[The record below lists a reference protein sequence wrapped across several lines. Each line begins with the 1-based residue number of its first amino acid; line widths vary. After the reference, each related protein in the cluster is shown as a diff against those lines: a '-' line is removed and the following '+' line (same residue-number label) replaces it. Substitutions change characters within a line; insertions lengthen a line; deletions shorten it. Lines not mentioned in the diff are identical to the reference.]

1 MKTRV
6 YELAKELNME
16 TKDLLD
22 KLQELNL
29 PPMTHL
35 SGVDEETA
43 NMVRD
48 LFLEE
53 DKIVVK
59 AKAKKKINKTEE
71 DIDAKFKKTN
81 KQKKSLKTE
90 EKKAEPKQSQASKS
104 SKESINTGTNKNKN
118 KQANKQANKEA
129 NKEAKNNNTSD
140 NKNNT
145 NKNKDNNKYNNNNNN
160 NNNKNYKNNKNKQK
174 ANKNDKPVEEA
185 KEEKQESKKQKDE
198 IVYISDPIIVKDLAE
213 KLGVAVNQLITK
225 LIMLGVMA
233 NQNQSIDF
241 DTASLMAEEFGV
253 KAELDVPQTEEEA
266 LELDFEDSED
276 SLVTRPPVVTV
287 MGHVDHGKTSLL
299 DAIRQSKV
307 QAGEAGGITQRIGA
321 YSINIKGKKIVFLDT
336 PGHEAFTQMRAR
348 GAQITDISV
357 IVVAADD
364 GIMPQTKEA
373 ISHSKAAGVP
383 IIVAINKIDKPEA
396 NIDRIYQELAD
407 NDLLPEKWGGSTI
420 TVEVSAKKRIN
431 IDELLEMIILVAEM
445 EDIKANPNRRAM
457 GTVIEAQLD
466 KGQGPTATVLVQKGT
481 LKKGDYVVS
490 GTSCGKI
497 RLMVDD
503 NGKGIMKATP
513 STPVKIMGL
522 SEVPEAGELFYAVE
536 SEKKARAIADMR
548 KEKQREEMITATQK
562 VSLDNLFDRIKE
574 GELKDLNIII
584 KADNK
589 GSIEAISSSLVKLS
603 NEEVKVSVI
612 HSGVGG
618 ISESDIMLASASN
631 AIIIGF
637 NVRPNNGAMSLAD
650 SENIEVKTYRVI
662 YDIIED
668 IKSAV
673 KGMLKPKTKEIVLG
687 RATVRATFRL
697 PSGQTIA
704 GIYVD
709 NGKITRNSSIRL
721 LRDDVVIHDGGISS
735 LKRFKDDAKEVASGY
750 EAGLGLDGYNDIKEG
765 DEMEAYTIEEIKA

>member
-16 TKDLLD
+16 TKELLD

-43 NMVRD
+43 NMIRD
-48 LFLEE
+48 LFIEE
-53 DKIVVK
+53 DKIAVK
-59 AKAKKKINKTEE
+59 EKPKKKIHKIKEESEIRDKKANKAKKDT
-71 DIDAKFKKTN
+71 
-81 KQKKSLKTE
+81 KTE
-90 EKKAEPKQSQASKS
+90 EKSEVK
-104 SKESINTGTNKNKN
+104 KEIRQETKPEDKKDSADNKHKNKNKEAKNLNKDNKEENISNKKNKKNKN
-118 KQANKQANKEA
+118 KQNKKAEEKVQEA
-129 NKEAKNNNTSD
+129 KEAK
-140 NKNNT
+140 
-145 NKNKDNNKYNNNNNN
+145 
-160 NNNKNYKNNKNKQK
+160 
-174 ANKNDKPVEEA
+174 V
-185 KEEKQESKKQKDE
+185 ESKKAKDE
-198 IVYISDPIIVKDLAE
+198 VVYITDPIVVKDLAE
-213 KLGVAVNQLITK
+213 KLGVGVNQLITK
-225 LIMLGVMA
+225 LIMLGLML

-241 DTASLMAEEFGV
+241 DTASLMADEFGV
-253 KAELDVPQTEEEA
+253 KVELEVPQSEEEA
-266 LELDFEDSED
+266 LELDFEDGED
-276 SLVTRPPVVTV
+276 TLITRPPVVTV

-299 DAIRQSKV
+299 DAIRQTKV

-321 YSINIKGKKIVFLDT
+321 YSINVKGKKVVFLDT

-383 IIVAINKIDKPEA
+383 IIVAINKIDRPEA
-396 NIDRIYQELAD
+396 NIERIYQELAD

-431 IDELLEMIILVAEM
+431 IDELLEMITLVAEM

-522 SEVPEAGELFYAVE
+522 SEVPEAGEFFYAVE
-536 SEKKARAIADMR
+536 SEKKARAIAEMR

-574 GELKDLNIII
+574 GELKDLNVII

-589 GSIEAISSSLVKLS
+589 GSIEAIASSLTKLS

-618 ISESDIMLASASN
+618 ISESDVMLASASN

-637 NVRPNNGAMSLAD
+637 NVRPNNGAMDLANAE
-650 SENIEVKTYRVI
+650 SIEVKTYRVI
-662 YDIIED
+662 YDIIDD
-668 IKSAV
+668 IKNAV
-673 KGMLKPKTKEIVLG
+673 KGMLKPKTKETVLG

-697 PSGQTIA
+697 PNGQSIA

-735 LKRFKDDAKEVASGY
+735 LKRFKDDAKEVATGY
-750 EAGLGLDGYNDIKEG
+750 EAGLGLENYNDIKEG
-765 DEMEAYTIEEIKA
+765 DEMEAYIIEEVKA

>member
-16 TKDLLD
+16 TKELLD

-53 DKIVVK
+53 DKVAVK
-59 AKAKKKINKTEE
+59 ERPKKKIRKAKEETESIDKNANKVKKS
-71 DIDAKFKKTN
+71 AKPEAKKTN
-81 KQKKSLKTE
+81 VKENTRE
-90 EKKAEPKQSQASKS
+90 EAK
-104 SKESINTGTNKNKN
+104 KESAENNNQAKKNKN
-118 KQANKQANKEA
+118 NKN
-129 NKEAKNNNTSD
+129 NKNNNNSNNN
-140 NKNNT
+140 NKNN
-145 NKNKDNNKYNNNNNN
+145 NNKNNNNNN
-160 NNNKNYKNNKNKQK
+160 NQANNKKGKKNRQNNKNDNKVQE
-174 ANKNDKPVEEA
+174 V
-185 KEEKQESKKQKDE
+185 KEEKQEAKKAKDE
-198 IVYISDPIIVKDLAE
+198 VVYIQDPIIVKDLAE
-213 KLGVAVNQLITK
+213 KLGVGVNELITK
-225 LIMLGVMA
+225 LIMLGLML
-233 NQNQSIDF
+233 NQNQSVDF
-241 DTASLMAEEFGV
+241 DTASLMADEFGV
-253 KAELDVPQTEEEA
+253 KVELEVPQSEEEA

-299 DAIRQSKV
+299 DAIRETKV

-321 YSINIKGKKIVFLDT
+321 YSINVKGKKVVFLDT

-383 IIVAINKIDKPEA
+383 IIVAINKIDRPEA
-396 NIDRIYQELAD
+396 NIERIYQELAD

-490 GTSCGKI
+490 GTACGKI

-503 NGKGIMKATP
+503 NGKGIMKASP

-522 SEVPEAGELFYAVE
+522 SEVPEAGEFFYAVE

-574 GELKDLNIII
+574 GELKDLNVII

-589 GSIEAISSSLVKLS
+589 GSIEAISSSLTKLS
-603 NEEVKVSVI
+603 NDEVKVSVI

-618 ISESDIMLASASN
+618 ISESDVMLASASN

-637 NVRPNNGAMSLAD
+637 NVRPNNGAMDLANAE
-650 SENIEVKTYRVI
+650 SIEVKTYRVI
-662 YDIIED
+662 YDIIDD
-668 IKSAV
+668 IKNAV
-673 KGMLKPKTKEIVLG
+673 KGMLKPKTKETVLG

-735 LKRFKDDAKEVASGY
+735 LKRFKDDAKEVATGY
-750 EAGLGLDGYNDIKEG
+750 EAGLGLDNYNDVKEG
-765 DEMEAYTIEEIKA
+765 DEMEAYIIEEIKA

>member
-16 TKDLLD
+16 TKELLD

-53 DKIVVK
+53 DKVAVK
-59 AKAKKKINKTEE
+59 ERPKKKIRKAKEDTESIDKNANKAKKN
-71 DIDAKFKKTN
+71 AKP
-81 KQKKSLKTE
+81 E
-90 EKKAEPKQSQASKS
+90 AKKATVKENTRKEAK
-104 SKESINTGTNKNKN
+104 KESAENNNQTRNKKNKN
-118 KQANKQANKEA
+118 NK
-129 NKEAKNNNTSD
+129 
-140 NKNNT
+140 
-145 NKNKDNNKYNNNNNN
+145 NNNNNN
-160 NNNKNYKNNKNKQK
+160 NNNQANNKKGKKNRQNNK
-174 ANKNDKPVEEA
+174 KNDNKVQEV
-185 KEEKQESKKQKDE
+185 KEEKQEAKKAKDE
-198 IVYISDPIIVKDLAE
+198 VVYIQDPIIVKDLAE
-213 KLGVAVNQLITK
+213 KLGVGVNELITK
-225 LIMLGVMA
+225 LIMLGLML
-233 NQNQSIDF
+233 NQNQSVDF
-241 DTASLMAEEFGV
+241 DTASLMADEFGV
-253 KAELDVPQTEEEA
+253 KVELEVPQSEEEA

-276 SLVTRPPVVTV
+276 TLVTRPPVVTV

-299 DAIRQSKV
+299 DAIRETKV

-321 YSINIKGKKIVFLDT
+321 YSINVKGKKVVFLDT

-383 IIVAINKIDKPEA
+383 IIVAINKIDRPEA
-396 NIDRIYQELAD
+396 NIERIYQELAD

-490 GTSCGKI
+490 GTACGKI

-503 NGKGIMKATP
+503 NGKGIMKAAP

-522 SEVPEAGELFYAVE
+522 SEVPEAGEFFYAVE

-589 GSIEAISSSLVKLS
+589 GSIEAISSSLTKLS
-603 NEEVKVSVI
+603 NDEVKVSVI

-618 ISESDIMLASASN
+618 ISESDVMLASASN

-637 NVRPNNGAMSLAD
+637 NVRPNNGAMDLANAE
-650 SENIEVKTYRVI
+650 SIEVKTYRVI
-662 YDIIED
+662 YDIIDD
-668 IKSAV
+668 IKNAV
-673 KGMLKPKTKEIVLG
+673 KGMLKPKTKETVLG

-735 LKRFKDDAKEVASGY
+735 LKRFKDDAKEVATGY
-750 EAGLGLDGYNDIKEG
+750 EAGLGLDNYNDVKEG
-765 DEMEAYTIEEIKA
+765 DEMEAYIIEEIKA

>member
-16 TKDLLD
+16 TKELLD

-53 DKIVVK
+53 DKVAVK
-59 AKAKKKINKTEE
+59 ERPKKKIRKAKEDTESIDKNANKAKKN
-71 DIDAKFKKTN
+71 AKP
-81 KQKKSLKTE
+81 E
-90 EKKAEPKQSQASKS
+90 AKKANVKEDRREEAK
-104 SKESINTGTNKNKN
+104 KESAENNNQARNKKNKN
-118 KQANKQANKEA
+118 NK
-129 NKEAKNNNTSD
+129 
-140 NKNNT
+140 
-145 NKNKDNNKYNNNNNN
+145 NNNNN
-160 NNNKNYKNNKNKQK
+160 NNNKNNNNNNNQANNKKGKKNRQNNNKAQE
-174 ANKNDKPVEEA
+174 V
-185 KEEKQESKKQKDE
+185 KEEKQEAKKAKDE
-198 IVYISDPIIVKDLAE
+198 VVYIQDPIIVKDLAE
-213 KLGVAVNQLITK
+213 KLGVGVNELITK
-225 LIMLGVMA
+225 LIMLGLML
-233 NQNQSIDF
+233 NQNQSVDF
-241 DTASLMAEEFGV
+241 DTASLMADEFGV
-253 KAELDVPQTEEEA
+253 KVELEVPQSEEEA

-276 SLVTRPPVVTV
+276 TLVTRPPVVTV

-299 DAIRQSKV
+299 DAIRETKV

-321 YSINIKGKKIVFLDT
+321 YSINVKGKKVVFLDT

-383 IIVAINKIDKPEA
+383 IIVAINKIDRPEA
-396 NIDRIYQELAD
+396 NIERIYQELAD

-431 IDELLEMIILVAEM
+431 IDELLEMITLVAEM

-490 GTSCGKI
+490 GTACGKI

-522 SEVPEAGELFYAVE
+522 SEVPEAGEFFYAVE

-589 GSIEAISSSLVKLS
+589 GSIEAISSSLTKLS
-603 NEEVKVSVI
+603 NDEVKVSVI

-618 ISESDIMLASASN
+618 ISESDVMLASASN

-637 NVRPNNGAMSLAD
+637 NVRPNNGAMDLANAE
-650 SENIEVKTYRVI
+650 SIEVKTYRVI
-662 YDIIED
+662 YDIIDD
-668 IKSAV
+668 IKNAV
-673 KGMLKPKTKEIVLG
+673 KGMLKPKTKETVLG

-735 LKRFKDDAKEVASGY
+735 LKRFKDDAKEVATGY
-750 EAGLGLDGYNDIKEG
+750 EAGLGLDNYNDVKEG
-765 DEMEAYTIEEIKA
+765 DEMEAYIIEEIKA

>member
-16 TKDLLD
+16 TKELLD

-43 NMVRD
+43 NMIRD
-48 LFLEE
+48 LFIEE
-53 DKIVVK
+53 DKIAVK
-59 AKAKKKINKTEE
+59 EKPKKKIHKIKEESETIDKKANKAKKS
-71 DIDAKFKKTN
+71 A
-81 KQKKSLKTE
+81 KTE
-90 EKKAEPKQSQASKS
+90 EKPELKKETKQETKHEDKKDSAD
-104 SKESINTGTNKNKN
+104 NKNKN
-118 KQANKQANKEA
+118 KHKNKEEKYINKG
-129 NKEAKNNNTSD
+129 NKEENQS
-140 NKNNT
+140 NK
-145 NKNKDNNKYNNNNNN
+145 KNKK
-160 NNNKNYKNNKNKQK
+160 NKNKQ
-174 ANKNDKPVEEA
+174 NKNNVEKAQEV
-185 KEEKQESKKQKDE
+185 KEEKVEAKKSKDE
-198 IVYISDPIIVKDLAE
+198 VVYITDPIVVKDLAE
-213 KLGVAVNQLITK
+213 KLGVGVNQLITK
-225 LIMLGVMA
+225 LIMLGLML

-241 DTASLMAEEFGV
+241 DTASLMADEFGV
-253 KAELDVPQTEEEA
+253 KLELEVPQSEEEA

-276 SLVTRPPVVTV
+276 TLVTRPPVVTV

-299 DAIRQSKV
+299 DAIRQTKV

-321 YSINIKGKKIVFLDT
+321 YSINVKGKKIVFLDT

-383 IIVAINKIDKPEA
+383 IIVAINKIDRPEA
-396 NIDRIYQELAD
+396 NIERIYQELAD

-431 IDELLEMIILVAEM
+431 IDELLEMITLVAEM

-522 SEVPEAGELFYAVE
+522 SEVPEAGEFFYAVE
-536 SEKKARAIADMR
+536 SEKKARAIAEMR

-574 GELKDLNIII
+574 GELKDLNVII

-589 GSIEAISSSLVKLS
+589 GSIEAIASSLTKLS

-618 ISESDIMLASASN
+618 ISESDVMLASASN

-637 NVRPNNGAMSLAD
+637 NVRPNNGAMDLANAE
-650 SENIEVKTYRVI
+650 SIEVKTYRVI
-662 YDIIED
+662 YDIIDD
-668 IKSAV
+668 IKNAV
-673 KGMLKPKTKEIVLG
+673 KGMLKPKTKETVLG

-697 PSGQTIA
+697 PNGQSIA

-735 LKRFKDDAKEVASGY
+735 LKRFKDDAKEVATGY
-750 EAGLGLDGYNDIKEG
+750 EAGLGLENYNDIKEG
-765 DEMEAYTIEEIKA
+765 DEMEAYIIEEVKA

>member
-16 TKDLLD
+16 TKELLD

-53 DKIVVK
+53 DKVAVK
-59 AKAKKKINKTEE
+59 ERPKKKIRKAKEDTESIDKNANKAKKN
-71 DIDAKFKKTN
+71 AKP
-81 KQKKSLKTE
+81 E
-90 EKKAEPKQSQASKS
+90 AKKANVKEDRREEAK
-104 SKESINTGTNKNKN
+104 KESAENNNQARNKKNKN
-118 KQANKQANKEA
+118 NK
-129 NKEAKNNNTSD
+129 
-140 NKNNT
+140 
-145 NKNKDNNKYNNNNNN
+145 NNNNNN
-160 NNNKNYKNNKNKQK
+160 NNNNNQANNKKGKKNRQNNK
-174 ANKNDKPVEEA
+174 KNDNKAQEV
-185 KEEKQESKKQKDE
+185 KEEKQEAKKAKDE
-198 IVYISDPIIVKDLAE
+198 VVYIQDPIIVKDLAE
-213 KLGVAVNQLITK
+213 KLGVGVNELITK
-225 LIMLGVMA
+225 LIMLGLML
-233 NQNQSIDF
+233 NQNQSVDF
-241 DTASLMAEEFGV
+241 DTASLMADEFGV
-253 KAELDVPQTEEEA
+253 KVELEVPQSEEEA

-276 SLVTRPPVVTV
+276 TLVTRPPVVTV

-299 DAIRQSKV
+299 DAIRETKV

-321 YSINIKGKKIVFLDT
+321 YSINVKGKKIVFLDT

-383 IIVAINKIDKPEA
+383 IIVAINKIDRPEA
-396 NIDRIYQELAD
+396 NIERIYQELAD

-490 GTSCGKI
+490 GTACGKI

-503 NGKGIMKATP
+503 NGKGIMKAAP

-522 SEVPEAGELFYAVE
+522 SEVPEAGEFFYAVE

-589 GSIEAISSSLVKLS
+589 GSIEAISSSLTKLS
-603 NEEVKVSVI
+603 NDEVKVSVI

-618 ISESDIMLASASN
+618 ISESDVMLASASN

-637 NVRPNNGAMSLAD
+637 NVRPNNGAMDLANAE
-650 SENIEVKTYRVI
+650 SIEVKTYRVI
-662 YDIIED
+662 YDIIDD
-668 IKSAV
+668 IKNAV
-673 KGMLKPKTKEIVLG
+673 KGMLKPKTKETVLG

-735 LKRFKDDAKEVASGY
+735 LKRFKDDAKEVATGY
-750 EAGLGLDGYNDIKEG
+750 EAGLGLDNYNDVKEG
-765 DEMEAYTIEEIKA
+765 DEMEAYIIEEIKA

>member
-16 TKDLLD
+16 TKELLD

-43 NMVRD
+43 NMVRV

-53 DKIVVK
+53 DKVAVK
-59 AKAKKKINKTEE
+59 ERPKKKIRKAKEDTESIDKNANKAKKN
-71 DIDAKFKKTN
+71 AKP
-81 KQKKSLKTE
+81 E
-90 EKKAEPKQSQASKS
+90 AKKANVKEDRREEAK
-104 SKESINTGTNKNKN
+104 KESAENNNQARNKKNKN
-118 KQANKQANKEA
+118 NK
-129 NKEAKNNNTSD
+129 
-140 NKNNT
+140 
-145 NKNKDNNKYNNNNNN
+145 NNNNN
-160 NNNKNYKNNKNKQK
+160 NNNKNNNNNNNQANNKKGKKNRQNNK
-174 ANKNDKPVEEA
+174 KNDNKAQEV
-185 KEEKQESKKQKDE
+185 KEEKQEAKKAKDE
-198 IVYISDPIIVKDLAE
+198 VVYIQDPIIVKDLAE
-213 KLGVAVNQLITK
+213 KLGVGVNELITK
-225 LIMLGVMA
+225 LIMLGLML
-233 NQNQSIDF
+233 NQNQSVDF
-241 DTASLMAEEFGV
+241 DTASLMADEFGV
-253 KAELDVPQTEEEA
+253 KVELEVPQSEEEA

-276 SLVTRPPVVTV
+276 TLVTRPPVVTV

-299 DAIRQSKV
+299 DAIRETKV

-321 YSINIKGKKIVFLDT
+321 YSINVKGKKVVFLDT

-383 IIVAINKIDKPEA
+383 IIVAINKIDRPEA
-396 NIDRIYQELAD
+396 NIERIYQELAD

-431 IDELLEMIILVAEM
+431 IDELLEMITLVAEM

-490 GTSCGKI
+490 GTACGKI

-503 NGKGIMKATP
+503 NGKGIMKAAP

-522 SEVPEAGELFYAVE
+522 SEVPEAGEFFYAVE

-589 GSIEAISSSLVKLS
+589 GSIEAISSSLTKLS
-603 NEEVKVSVI
+603 NDEVKVSVI

-618 ISESDIMLASASN
+618 ISESDVMLASASN

-637 NVRPNNGAMSLAD
+637 NVRPNNGAMDLANAE
-650 SENIEVKTYRVI
+650 SIEVKTYRVI
-662 YDIIED
+662 YDIIDD
-668 IKSAV
+668 IKNAV
-673 KGMLKPKTKEIVLG
+673 KGMLKPKTKETVLG

-735 LKRFKDDAKEVASGY
+735 LKRFKDDAKEVATGY
-750 EAGLGLDGYNDIKEG
+750 EAGLGLDNYNDVKEG
-765 DEMEAYTIEEIKA
+765 DEMEAYIIEEIKA

>member
-16 TKDLLD
+16 TKELLD

-53 DKIVVK
+53 DKVAVK
-59 AKAKKKINKTEE
+59 ERPKKKIRKAKEETESIDKNANKAKKN
-71 DIDAKFKKTN
+71 AKP
-81 KQKKSLKTE
+81 E
-90 EKKAEPKQSQASKS
+90 AKKANVKEDRREEAK
-104 SKESINTGTNKNKN
+104 KESAENNNQARNKKNKN
-118 KQANKQANKEA
+118 NK
-129 NKEAKNNNTSD
+129 
-140 NKNNT
+140 
-145 NKNKDNNKYNNNNNN
+145 NNNNNN
-160 NNNKNYKNNKNKQK
+160 NNNYNNQANNKKGKKNRQNNK
-174 ANKNDKPVEEA
+174 KNDNKPQEV
-185 KEEKQESKKQKDE
+185 KEEKQEAKKAKDE
-198 IVYISDPIIVKDLAE
+198 VVYIQDPIIVKDLAE
-213 KLGVAVNQLITK
+213 KLGVGVNELITK
-225 LIMLGVMA
+225 LIMLGLML
-233 NQNQSIDF
+233 NQNQSVDF
-241 DTASLMAEEFGV
+241 DTASLMADEFGV
-253 KAELDVPQTEEEA
+253 KVELEVPQSEEEA

-276 SLVTRPPVVTV
+276 TLVTRPPVVTV

-299 DAIRQSKV
+299 DAIRETKV

-321 YSINIKGKKIVFLDT
+321 YSINVKGKKVVFLDT

-383 IIVAINKIDKPEA
+383 IIVAINKIDRPEA
-396 NIDRIYQELAD
+396 NIERIYQELAD

-490 GTSCGKI
+490 GTACGKI

-503 NGKGIMKATP
+503 NGKGIMKASP

-522 SEVPEAGELFYAVE
+522 SEVPEAGEFFYAVE

-589 GSIEAISSSLVKLS
+589 GSIEAISSSLTKLS
-603 NEEVKVSVI
+603 NDEVKVSVI

-618 ISESDIMLASASN
+618 ISESDVMLASASN

-637 NVRPNNGAMSLAD
+637 NVRPNNGAMDLANAE
-650 SENIEVKTYRVI
+650 SIEVKTYRVI
-662 YDIIED
+662 YDIIDD
-668 IKSAV
+668 IKNAV
-673 KGMLKPKTKEIVLG
+673 KGMLKPKTKETVLG

-735 LKRFKDDAKEVASGY
+735 LKRFKDDAKEVATGY
-750 EAGLGLDGYNDIKEG
+750 EAGLGLDNYNDVKEG
-765 DEMEAYTIEEIKA
+765 DEMEAYIIEEIKA

>member
-16 TKDLLD
+16 TKELLD

-29 PPMTHL
+29 PPMTNL
-35 SGVDEETA
+35 SGIDEETA

-53 DKIVVK
+53 DKVAVK
-59 AKAKKKINKTEE
+59 ERPKKKIRKAKEDTESIDKKANKAKKS
-71 DIDAKFKKTN
+71 AKPEVKKTN
-81 KQKKSLKTE
+81 VKENTRE
-90 EKKAEPKQSQASKS
+90 EAK
-104 SKESINTGTNKNKN
+104 KESAENNNQAKKNKN
-118 KQANKQANKEA
+118 NKN
-129 NKEAKNNNTSD
+129 NKNNN
-140 NKNNT
+140 NK
-145 NKNKDNNKYNNNNNN
+145 NNNNNN
-160 NNNKNYKNNKNKQK
+160 QANNKKGKKNRQNNKNDNKVQE
-174 ANKNDKPVEEA
+174 V
-185 KEEKQESKKQKDE
+185 KEEKQEAKKAKDE
-198 IVYISDPIIVKDLAE
+198 VVYIQDPIIVKDLAE
-213 KLGVAVNQLITK
+213 KLGVGVNELITK
-225 LIMLGVMA
+225 LIMLGLML
-233 NQNQSIDF
+233 NQNQSVDF
-241 DTASLMAEEFGV
+241 DTASLMADEFGV
-253 KAELDVPQTEEEA
+253 KVELEVPQSEEEA

-299 DAIRQSKV
+299 DAIRETKV

-321 YSINIKGKKIVFLDT
+321 YSINVKGKKVVFLDT

-383 IIVAINKIDKPEA
+383 IIVAINKIDRPEA
-396 NIDRIYQELAD
+396 NIEKIYQELAD

-490 GTSCGKI
+490 GTACGKI

-503 NGKGIMKATP
+503 NGKGIMKASP

-522 SEVPEAGELFYAVE
+522 SEVPEAGEFFYAVE

-574 GELKDLNIII
+574 GELKDLNVII

-589 GSIEAISSSLVKLS
+589 GSIEAISSSLTKLS
-603 NEEVKVSVI
+603 NDEVKVSVI

-618 ISESDIMLASASN
+618 ISESDVMLASASN

-637 NVRPNNGAMSLAD
+637 NVRPNNGAMDLANAE
-650 SENIEVKTYRVI
+650 SIEVKTYRVI
-662 YDIIED
+662 YDIIDD
-668 IKSAV
+668 IKNAV
-673 KGMLKPKTKEIVLG
+673 KGMLKPKTKETVLG

-735 LKRFKDDAKEVASGY
+735 LKRFKDDAKEVATGY
-750 EAGLGLDGYNDIKEG
+750 EAGLGLDNYNDVKEG
-765 DEMEAYTIEEIKA
+765 DEMEAYIIEEIKA

>member
-16 TKDLLD
+16 TKELLD

-53 DKIVVK
+53 DKVAVK
-59 AKAKKKINKTEE
+59 ERPKKKIRKAKEDTESIDKNANKAKKN
-71 DIDAKFKKTN
+71 AKP
-81 KQKKSLKTE
+81 E
-90 EKKAEPKQSQASKS
+90 AKKANVKEDRREEAK
-104 SKESINTGTNKNKN
+104 KESAENNNQARNKKNKN
-118 KQANKQANKEA
+118 NK
-129 NKEAKNNNTSD
+129 
-140 NKNNT
+140 
-145 NKNKDNNKYNNNNNN
+145 NNNNNN
-160 NNNKNYKNNKNKQK
+160 NNNNNYNNQANNKKGKKNRQNNK
-174 ANKNDKPVEEA
+174 KNDNKAQEV
-185 KEEKQESKKQKDE
+185 KEEKQEAKKAKDE
-198 IVYISDPIIVKDLAE
+198 VVYIQDPIIVKDLAE
-213 KLGVAVNQLITK
+213 KLGVGVNELITK
-225 LIMLGVMA
+225 LIMLGLML
-233 NQNQSIDF
+233 NQNQSVDF
-241 DTASLMAEEFGV
+241 DTASLMADEFGV
-253 KAELDVPQTEEEA
+253 KVELEVPQSEEEA

-276 SLVTRPPVVTV
+276 TLVTRPPVVTV

-299 DAIRQSKV
+299 DAIRETKV

-321 YSINIKGKKIVFLDT
+321 YSINVKGKKVVFLDT

-383 IIVAINKIDKPEA
+383 IIVAINKIDRPEA
-396 NIDRIYQELAD
+396 NIERIYQELAD

-431 IDELLEMIILVAEM
+431 IDELLEMITLVAEM

-490 GTSCGKI
+490 GTACGKI

-503 NGKGIMKATP
+503 NGKGIMKAAP

-522 SEVPEAGELFYAVE
+522 SEVPEAGEFFYAVE

-589 GSIEAISSSLVKLS
+589 GSIEAISSSLTKLS
-603 NEEVKVSVI
+603 NDEVKVSVI

-618 ISESDIMLASASN
+618 ISESDVMLASASN

-637 NVRPNNGAMSLAD
+637 NVRPNNGAMDLANAE
-650 SENIEVKTYRVI
+650 SIEVKTYRVI
-662 YDIIED
+662 YDIIDD
-668 IKSAV
+668 IKNAV
-673 KGMLKPKTKEIVLG
+673 KGMLKPKTKETVLG

-735 LKRFKDDAKEVASGY
+735 LKRFKDDAKEVATGY
-750 EAGLGLDGYNDIKEG
+750 EAGLGLDNYNDVKEG
-765 DEMEAYTIEEIKA
+765 DEMEAYIIEEIKA

>member
-16 TKDLLD
+16 TKELLD

-53 DKIVVK
+53 DKVAVK
-59 AKAKKKINKTEE
+59 ERPKKKIRKAKEDTESIDKNANKAKKN
-71 DIDAKFKKTN
+71 AKP
-81 KQKKSLKTE
+81 E
-90 EKKAEPKQSQASKS
+90 AKKANVKEDRREEVK
-104 SKESINTGTNKNKN
+104 KESAENNNQARNKKNKN
-118 KQANKQANKEA
+118 NK
-129 NKEAKNNNTSD
+129 
-140 NKNNT
+140 
-145 NKNKDNNKYNNNNNN
+145 NNNNNN
-160 NNNKNYKNNKNKQK
+160 NNNNNYNNQANNKKGKKNRQNNK
-174 ANKNDKPVEEA
+174 KNDNKAQEV
-185 KEEKQESKKQKDE
+185 KEEKQEAKKAKDE
-198 IVYISDPIIVKDLAE
+198 VVYIQDPIIVKDLAE
-213 KLGVAVNQLITK
+213 KLGVGVNELITK
-225 LIMLGVMA
+225 LIMLGLML
-233 NQNQSIDF
+233 NQNQSVDF
-241 DTASLMAEEFGV
+241 DTASLMADEFGV
-253 KAELDVPQTEEEA
+253 KVELEVPQSEEEA

-276 SLVTRPPVVTV
+276 TLVTRPPVVTV

-299 DAIRQSKV
+299 DAIRETKV

-321 YSINIKGKKIVFLDT
+321 YSINVKGKKVVFLDT

-383 IIVAINKIDKPEA
+383 IIVAINKIDRPEA
-396 NIDRIYQELAD
+396 NIERIYQELAD

-431 IDELLEMIILVAEM
+431 IDELLEMITLVAEM

-490 GTSCGKI
+490 GTACGKI

-503 NGKGIMKATP
+503 NGKGIMKAAP

-522 SEVPEAGELFYAVE
+522 SEVPEAGEFFYAVE

-589 GSIEAISSSLVKLS
+589 GSIEAISSSLTKLS
-603 NEEVKVSVI
+603 NDEVKVSVI

-618 ISESDIMLASASN
+618 ISESDVMLASASN

-637 NVRPNNGAMSLAD
+637 NVRPNNGAMDLANAE
-650 SENIEVKTYRVI
+650 SIEVKTYRVI
-662 YDIIED
+662 YDIIDD
-668 IKSAV
+668 IKNAV
-673 KGMLKPKTKEIVLG
+673 KGMLKPKTKETVLG

-735 LKRFKDDAKEVASGY
+735 LKRFKDDAKEVATGY
-750 EAGLGLDGYNDIKEG
+750 EAGLGLDNYNDVKEG
-765 DEMEAYTIEEIKA
+765 DEMEAYIIEEIKA

>member
-16 TKDLLD
+16 TKELLD

-53 DKIVVK
+53 DKVEVK
-59 AKAKKKINKTEE
+59 ERPKKKIRKAKEDTESIDKNANKVKKN
-71 DIDAKFKKTN
+71 AKP
-81 KQKKSLKTE
+81 E
-90 EKKAEPKQSQASKS
+90 AKKATVKENTREEAK
-104 SKESINTGTNKNKN
+104 KESAENNNQARNKKNKN
-118 KQANKQANKEA
+118 NK
-129 NKEAKNNNTSD
+129 
-140 NKNNT
+140 
-145 NKNKDNNKYNNNNNN
+145 NNNNNN
-160 NNNKNYKNNKNKQK
+160 NNNNQANNKKGKKNRQNNK
-174 ANKNDKPVEEA
+174 KNDNKAQEV
-185 KEEKQESKKQKDE
+185 KEEKQEAKKAKDE
-198 IVYISDPIIVKDLAE
+198 VVYIQDPIIVKDLAE
-213 KLGVAVNQLITK
+213 KLGVGVNELITK
-225 LIMLGVMA
+225 LIMLGLML
-233 NQNQSIDF
+233 NQNQSVDF
-241 DTASLMAEEFGV
+241 DTASLMADEFGV
-253 KAELDVPQTEEEA
+253 KVELEVPQSEEEA

-276 SLVTRPPVVTV
+276 TLVTRPPVVTV

-299 DAIRQSKV
+299 DAIRETKV

-321 YSINIKGKKIVFLDT
+321 YSINVKGKKVVFLDT

-383 IIVAINKIDKPEA
+383 IIVAINKIDRPEA
-396 NIDRIYQELAD
+396 NIERIYQELAD

-431 IDELLEMIILVAEM
+431 IDELLEMITLVAEM

-490 GTSCGKI
+490 GTACGKI

-503 NGKGIMKATP
+503 NGKGIMKAAP

-522 SEVPEAGELFYAVE
+522 SEVPEAGEFFYAVE

-589 GSIEAISSSLVKLS
+589 GSIEAISSSLTKLS
-603 NEEVKVSVI
+603 NDEVKVSVI

-618 ISESDIMLASASN
+618 ISESDVMLASASN

-637 NVRPNNGAMSLAD
+637 NVRPNNGAMDLANAE
-650 SENIEVKTYRVI
+650 SIEVKTYRVI
-662 YDIIED
+662 YDIIDD
-668 IKSAV
+668 IKNAV
-673 KGMLKPKTKEIVLG
+673 KGMLKPKTKETVLG

-735 LKRFKDDAKEVASGY
+735 LKRFKDDAKEVATGY
-750 EAGLGLDGYNDIKEG
+750 EAGLGLDNYNDVKEG
-765 DEMEAYTIEEIKA
+765 DEMEAYIIEEIKA

>member
-16 TKDLLD
+16 TKELLD

-53 DKIVVK
+53 DKVAVK
-59 AKAKKKINKTEE
+59 ERPKKKIRKAKEDTESIDKNANKAKKS
-71 DIDAKFKKTN
+71 AKP
-81 KQKKSLKTE
+81 E
-90 EKKAEPKQSQASKS
+90 AKKATVKENTREEAK
-104 SKESINTGTNKNKN
+104 KESAENNNQARNKKNKN
-118 KQANKQANKEA
+118 NK
-129 NKEAKNNNTSD
+129 
-140 NKNNT
+140 
-145 NKNKDNNKYNNNNNN
+145 NNNNN
-160 NNNKNYKNNKNKQK
+160 NNNKNNNNNNNQANNKKGKKNRQNNNKAQE
-174 ANKNDKPVEEA
+174 V
-185 KEEKQESKKQKDE
+185 KEEKQEAKKAKDE
-198 IVYISDPIIVKDLAE
+198 VVYIQDPIIVKDLAE
-213 KLGVAVNQLITK
+213 KLGVGVNELITK
-225 LIMLGVMA
+225 LIMLGLML
-233 NQNQSIDF
+233 NQNQSVDF
-241 DTASLMAEEFGV
+241 DTASLMADEFGV
-253 KAELDVPQTEEEA
+253 KVELEVPQSEEEA

-276 SLVTRPPVVTV
+276 TLVTRPPVVTV

-299 DAIRQSKV
+299 DAIRETKV

-321 YSINIKGKKIVFLDT
+321 YSINVKGKKVVFLDT

-383 IIVAINKIDKPEA
+383 IIVAINKIDRPEA
-396 NIDRIYQELAD
+396 NIERIYQELAD

-431 IDELLEMIILVAEM
+431 IDELLEMITLVAEM

-490 GTSCGKI
+490 GTACGKI

-522 SEVPEAGELFYAVE
+522 SEVPEAGEFFYAVE

-589 GSIEAISSSLVKLS
+589 GSIEAISSSLTKLS
-603 NEEVKVSVI
+603 NDEVKVSVI

-618 ISESDIMLASASN
+618 ISESDVMLASASN

-637 NVRPNNGAMSLAD
+637 NVRPNNGAMDLANAE
-650 SENIEVKTYRVI
+650 SIEVKTYRVI
-662 YDIIED
+662 YDIIDD
-668 IKSAV
+668 IKNAV
-673 KGMLKPKTKEIVLG
+673 KGMLKPKTKETVLG

-735 LKRFKDDAKEVASGY
+735 LKRFKDDAKEVATGY
-750 EAGLGLDGYNDIKEG
+750 EAGLGLDNYNDVKEG
-765 DEMEAYTIEEIKA
+765 DEMEAYIIEEIKA

>member
-16 TKDLLD
+16 TKVLLD

-53 DKIVVK
+53 DKVAVK
-59 AKAKKKINKTEE
+59 ERPKKKIRKAKEDTESIDKNANKAKKN
-71 DIDAKFKKTN
+71 AKP
-81 KQKKSLKTE
+81 E
-90 EKKAEPKQSQASKS
+90 AKKANVKEDRREEVK
-104 SKESINTGTNKNKN
+104 KESAENNNQARNKKNKN
-118 KQANKQANKEA
+118 NK
-129 NKEAKNNNTSD
+129 
-140 NKNNT
+140 
-145 NKNKDNNKYNNNNNN
+145 NNNNNN
-160 NNNKNYKNNKNKQK
+160 NYNNQANNKKGKKNRQNNK
-174 ANKNDKPVEEA
+174 KNDNKAQEV
-185 KEEKQESKKQKDE
+185 KEEKQEAKKAKDE
-198 IVYISDPIIVKDLAE
+198 VVYIQDPIIVKDLAE
-213 KLGVAVNQLITK
+213 KLGVGVNELITK
-225 LIMLGVMA
+225 LIMLGLML
-233 NQNQSIDF
+233 NQNQSVDF
-241 DTASLMAEEFGV
+241 DTASLMADEFGV
-253 KAELDVPQTEEEA
+253 KVELEVPQSEEEA

-276 SLVTRPPVVTV
+276 TLVTRPPVVTV

-299 DAIRQSKV
+299 DAIRETKV

-321 YSINIKGKKIVFLDT
+321 YSINVKGKKVVFLDT

-383 IIVAINKIDKPEA
+383 IIVAINKIDRPEA
-396 NIDRIYQELAD
+396 NIERIYQELAD

-431 IDELLEMIILVAEM
+431 IDELLEMITLVAEM

-490 GTSCGKI
+490 GTACGKI

-503 NGKGIMKATP
+503 NGKGIMKAAP

-522 SEVPEAGELFYAVE
+522 SEVPEAGEFFYAVE

-589 GSIEAISSSLVKLS
+589 GSIEAISSSLTKLS
-603 NEEVKVSVI
+603 NDEVKVSVI

-618 ISESDIMLASASN
+618 ISESDVMLASASN

-637 NVRPNNGAMSLAD
+637 NVRPNNGAMDLANAE
-650 SENIEVKTYRVI
+650 SIEVKTYRVI
-662 YDIIED
+662 YDIIDD
-668 IKSAV
+668 IKNAV
-673 KGMLKPKTKEIVLG
+673 KGMLKPKTKETVLG

-735 LKRFKDDAKEVASGY
+735 LKRFKDDAKEVATGY
-750 EAGLGLDGYNDIKEG
+750 EAGLGLDNYNDVKEG
-765 DEMEAYTIEEIKA
+765 DEMEAYIIEEIKA

>member
-16 TKDLLD
+16 TKELLD

-53 DKIVVK
+53 DKVAVK
-59 AKAKKKINKTEE
+59 ERPKKKIRKAKEDTESIDKNANKAKKS
-71 DIDAKFKKTN
+71 AKPEVKKTN
-81 KQKKSLKTE
+81 VKEDRRE
-90 EKKAEPKQSQASKS
+90 EAK
-104 SKESINTGTNKNKN
+104 KESAENNNQARNKKNKN
-118 KQANKQANKEA
+118 NK
-129 NKEAKNNNTSD
+129 
-140 NKNNT
+140 
-145 NKNKDNNKYNNNNNN
+145 NNNNNN
-160 NNNKNYKNNKNKQK
+160 NNNYNNQANNKKGKKNRQNNK
-174 ANKNDKPVEEA
+174 KNDNKAQEV
-185 KEEKQESKKQKDE
+185 KEEKQEAKKAKDE
-198 IVYISDPIIVKDLAE
+198 VVYIQDPIIVKDLAE
-213 KLGVAVNQLITK
+213 KLGVGVNELITK
-225 LIMLGVMA
+225 LIMLGLML
-233 NQNQSIDF
+233 NQNQSVDF
-241 DTASLMAEEFGV
+241 DTASLMADEFGV
-253 KAELDVPQTEEEA
+253 KVELEVPQSEEEA

-276 SLVTRPPVVTV
+276 TLVTRPPVVTV

-299 DAIRQSKV
+299 DAIRETKV

-321 YSINIKGKKIVFLDT
+321 YSINVKGKKVVFLDT

-383 IIVAINKIDKPEA
+383 IIVAINKIDRPEA
-396 NIDRIYQELAD
+396 NIERIYQELAD

-431 IDELLEMIILVAEM
+431 IDELLEMITLVAEM

-490 GTSCGKI
+490 GTACGKI

-503 NGKGIMKATP
+503 NGKGIMKAAP

-522 SEVPEAGELFYAVE
+522 SEVPEAGEFFYAVE

-589 GSIEAISSSLVKLS
+589 GSIEAISSSLTKLS
-603 NEEVKVSVI
+603 NDEVKVSVI

-618 ISESDIMLASASN
+618 ISESDVMLASASN

-637 NVRPNNGAMSLAD
+637 NVRPNNGAMDLANAE
-650 SENIEVKTYRVI
+650 SIEVKTYRVI
-662 YDIIED
+662 YDIIDD
-668 IKSAV
+668 IKNAV
-673 KGMLKPKTKEIVLG
+673 KGMLKPKTKETVLG

-721 LRDDVVIHDGGISS
+721 LRDDMVIHDGGISS
-735 LKRFKDDAKEVASGY
+735 LKRFKDDAKEVATGY
-750 EAGLGLDGYNDIKEG
+750 EAGLGLDNYNDVKEG
-765 DEMEAYTIEEIKA
+765 DEMEAYIIEEIKA

>member
-16 TKDLLD
+16 TKELLD

-53 DKIVVK
+53 DKVEVK
-59 AKAKKKINKTEE
+59 ERPKKKIRKAKEDTESLDKNANKAKKS
-71 DIDAKFKKTN
+71 AKP
-81 KQKKSLKTE
+81 E
-90 EKKAEPKQSQASKS
+90 AKKATVKENTREEAK
-104 SKESINTGTNKNKN
+104 KESTENNNQARKNKN
-118 KQANKQANKEA
+118 
-129 NKEAKNNNTSD
+129 
-140 NKNNT
+140 NKNN
-145 NKNKDNNKYNNNNNN
+145 KNNNNNN
-160 NNNKNYKNNKNKQK
+160 SNNNNKNNNNKNSNNNQANNKKGKKNRQN
-174 ANKNDKPVEEA
+174 NKNDNKAQEV
-185 KEEKQESKKQKDE
+185 KEEKQEAKKAKDE
-198 IVYISDPIIVKDLAE
+198 VVYIQDPIIVKDLAE
-213 KLGVAVNQLITK
+213 KLGVGVNELITK
-225 LIMLGVMA
+225 LIMLGLML
-233 NQNQSIDF
+233 NQNQSVDF
-241 DTASLMAEEFGV
+241 DTASLMADEFGV
-253 KAELDVPQTEEEA
+253 KVELEVPQSEEEA

-276 SLVTRPPVVTV
+276 TLVTRPPVVTV

-299 DAIRQSKV
+299 DAIRETKV

-321 YSINIKGKKIVFLDT
+321 YSINVKGKKIVFLDT

-383 IIVAINKIDKPEA
+383 IIVAINKIDRPEA
-396 NIDRIYQELAD
+396 NIERIYQELAD

-431 IDELLEMIILVAEM
+431 IDELLEMIILVSEM

-490 GTSCGKI
+490 GTACGKI

-503 NGKGIMKATP
+503 NGKGIMKASP

-522 SEVPEAGELFYAVE
+522 SEVPEAGEFFYAVE

-589 GSIEAISSSLVKLS
+589 GSIEAISSSLTKLS
-603 NEEVKVSVI
+603 NDEVKVSVI

-618 ISESDIMLASASN
+618 ISESDVMLASASN

-637 NVRPNNGAMSLAD
+637 NVRPNNGAMDLANAE
-650 SENIEVKTYRVI
+650 SIEVKTYRVI
-662 YDIIED
+662 YDIIDD
-668 IKSAV
+668 IKNAV
-673 KGMLKPKTKEIVLG
+673 KGMLKPKTKETVLG

-735 LKRFKDDAKEVASGY
+735 LKRFKDDAKEVATGY
-750 EAGLGLDGYNDIKEG
+750 EAGLGLDNYNDVKEG
-765 DEMEAYTIEEIKA
+765 DEMEAYIIEEIKA

>member
-16 TKDLLD
+16 TKELLD

-43 NMVRD
+43 NMIRD
-48 LFLEE
+48 LFIEE
-53 DKIVVK
+53 DKIAVK
-59 AKAKKKINKTEE
+59 EKPKKKIHKIKEESETIDKKASDKKANKANKGAKTEANKPELKKETKQETKHE
-71 DIDAKFKKTN
+71 DKKD
-81 KQKKSLKTE
+81 S
-90 EKKAEPKQSQASKS
+90 AD
-104 SKESINTGTNKNKN
+104 NKNKN
-118 KQANKQANKEA
+118 KHKNKEEKYINKG
-129 NKEAKNNNTSD
+129 NKEENQS
-140 NKNNT
+140 NK
-145 NKNKDNNKYNNNNNN
+145 KNKK
-160 NNNKNYKNNKNKQK
+160 NKNKQ
-174 ANKNDKPVEEA
+174 NKNNEEKA
-185 KEEKQESKKQKDE
+185 QEVKEEKVEAKKAKDE
-198 IVYISDPIIVKDLAE
+198 VVYITDPIVVKDLAE
-213 KLGVAVNQLITK
+213 KLGVGVNQLITK
-225 LIMLGVMA
+225 LIMLGLML

-241 DTASLMAEEFGV
+241 DTASLMADEFGV
-253 KAELDVPQTEEEA
+253 KVELEVPQSEEEA
-266 LELDFEDSED
+266 LELDFEDGED
-276 SLVTRPPVVTV
+276 TLITRPPVVTV

-299 DAIRQSKV
+299 DAIRQTKV

-321 YSINIKGKKIVFLDT
+321 YSINVKGKKVVFLDT

-383 IIVAINKIDKPEA
+383 IIVAINKIDRPEA
-396 NIDRIYQELAD
+396 NIEKIYQELAD

-431 IDELLEMIILVAEM
+431 IDELLEMITLVAEM

-522 SEVPEAGELFYAVE
+522 SEVPEAGEFFYAVE
-536 SEKKARAIADMR
+536 SEKKARAIAEMR

-574 GELKDLNIII
+574 GELKDLNVII

-589 GSIEAISSSLVKLS
+589 GSIEAIASSLTKLS

-618 ISESDIMLASASN
+618 ISESDVMLASASN

-637 NVRPNNGAMSLAD
+637 NVRPNNGAMDLANAE
-650 SENIEVKTYRVI
+650 SIEVKTYRVI
-662 YDIIED
+662 YDIIDD
-668 IKSAV
+668 IKNAV
-673 KGMLKPKTKEIVLG
+673 KGMLKPKTKETVLG

-697 PSGQTIA
+697 PNGQSIA

-735 LKRFKDDAKEVASGY
+735 LKRFKDDAKEVATGY
-750 EAGLGLDGYNDIKEG
+750 EAGLGLENYNDIKEG
-765 DEMEAYTIEEIKA
+765 DEMEAYIIEEVKA

>member
-16 TKDLLD
+16 TKELLD

-43 NMVRD
+43 NMIRD
-48 LFLEE
+48 LFIEE
-53 DKIVVK
+53 DKIAVK
-59 AKAKKKINKTEE
+59 EKPKKKIHKIKEE
-71 DIDAKFKKTN
+71 SETIDKKASDKKANKTN
-81 KQKKSLKTE
+81 KGAKTE
-90 EKKAEPKQSQASKS
+90 ANKPELKKETKQETKHEDKKDSAD
-104 SKESINTGTNKNKN
+104 NKNKN
-118 KQANKQANKEA
+118 KHKNKEEKYINKG
-129 NKEAKNNNTSD
+129 NKEENQ
-140 NKNNT
+140 T
-145 NKNKDNNKYNNNNNN
+145 NKKNK
-160 NNNKNYKNNKNKQK
+160 KNKNNKNKQ
-174 ANKNDKPVEEA
+174 NKNNEEKA
-185 KEEKQESKKQKDE
+185 QEVKEEKVEAKKAKDE
-198 IVYISDPIIVKDLAE
+198 LVYITDPIVVKDLAE
-213 KLGVAVNQLITK
+213 KLGVGVNQLITK
-225 LIMLGVMA
+225 LIMLGLML

-241 DTASLMAEEFGV
+241 DTASLMADEFGV
-253 KAELDVPQTEEEA
+253 KVELEVPQSEEEA

-276 SLVTRPPVVTV
+276 TLVTRPPVVTV

-299 DAIRQSKV
+299 DAIRQTKV

-321 YSINIKGKKIVFLDT
+321 YSINVKGKKIVFLDT

-383 IIVAINKIDKPEA
+383 IIVAINKIDRPEA
-396 NIDRIYQELAD
+396 NIERIYQELAD

-522 SEVPEAGELFYAVE
+522 SEVPEAGEFFYAVE
-536 SEKKARAIADMR
+536 SEKKARAIAEMR

-574 GELKDLNIII
+574 GELKDLNVII

-589 GSIEAISSSLVKLS
+589 GSIEAIASSLTKLS

-618 ISESDIMLASASN
+618 ISESDVMLASASN

-637 NVRPNNGAMSLAD
+637 NVRPNNGAMDLANAE
-650 SENIEVKTYRVI
+650 SIEVKTYRVI
-662 YDIIED
+662 YDIIDD
-668 IKSAV
+668 IKNAV
-673 KGMLKPKTKEIVLG
+673 KGMLKPKTKETVLG

-697 PSGQTIA
+697 PNGQSIA

-735 LKRFKDDAKEVASGY
+735 LKRFKDDAKEVATGY
-750 EAGLGLDGYNDIKEG
+750 EAGLGLENYNDIKEG
-765 DEMEAYTIEEIKA
+765 DEMEAYIIEEVKA

>member
-16 TKDLLD
+16 TKELLD

-43 NMVRD
+43 NMIRD
-48 LFLEE
+48 LFIEE
-53 DKIVVK
+53 DKIAVK
-59 AKAKKKINKTEE
+59 EKPKKKIHKIKEESEIIDKKANKAKKSAKTE
-71 DIDAKFKKTN
+71 AKKPE
-81 KQKKSLKTE
+81 L
-90 EKKAEPKQSQASKS
+90 KKAEAKKEEAKKPEAKRHEIKKETKQEAK
-104 SKESINTGTNKNKN
+104 KESTENKNKN
-118 KQANKQANKEA
+118 KNK
-129 NKEAKNNNTSD
+129 D
-140 NKNNT
+140 NKNNNRQANT
-145 NKNKDNNKYNNNNNN
+145 GNK
-160 NNNKNYKNNKNKQK
+160 KN
-174 ANKNDKPVEEA
+174 ANKNTSKQNKKNDNKAQEV
-185 KEEKQESKKQKDE
+185 KEEKVEAKKAKDE
-198 IVYISDPIIVKDLAE
+198 VVYITDPIVVKDLAE
-213 KLGVAVNQLITK
+213 KLGVGVNQLITK
-225 LIMLGVMA
+225 LIMLGLML

-241 DTASLMAEEFGV
+241 DTASLMADEFGV
-253 KAELDVPQTEEEA
+253 KVELEVPQSEEEA

-276 SLVTRPPVVTV
+276 TLVTRPPVVTV

-299 DAIRQSKV
+299 DAIRQTKV

-321 YSINIKGKKIVFLDT
+321 YSINVKGKKVVFLDT

-383 IIVAINKIDKPEA
+383 IIVAINKIDRPEA
-396 NIDRIYQELAD
+396 NIERIYQELAD

-431 IDELLEMIILVAEM
+431 IDELLEMITLVAEM

-522 SEVPEAGELFYAVE
+522 SEVPEAGEFFYAVE
-536 SEKKARAIADMR
+536 SEKKARAIAEMR

-589 GSIEAISSSLVKLS
+589 GSIEAIASSLTKLS

-618 ISESDIMLASASN
+618 ISESDVMLASASN

-637 NVRPNNGAMSLAD
+637 NVRPNNGAMDLANAE
-650 SENIEVKTYRVI
+650 SIEVKTYRVI
-662 YDIIED
+662 YDIIDD
-668 IKSAV
+668 IKNAV
-673 KGMLKPKTKEIVLG
+673 KGMLKPKTKETVLG

-697 PSGQTIA
+697 PNGQSIA

-709 NGKITRNSSIRL
+709 NGKITRNSNIRL

-735 LKRFKDDAKEVASGY
+735 LKRFKDDAKEVATGY
-750 EAGLGLDGYNDIKEG
+750 EAGLGLENYNDIKEG
-765 DEMEAYTIEEIKA
+765 DEMEAYIIEEVKA

>member
-16 TKDLLD
+16 TKELLD

-53 DKIVVK
+53 DKVAVK
-59 AKAKKKINKTEE
+59 ERPKKKIRKAKEDTESIDKNANKAKKS
-71 DIDAKFKKTN
+71 AKPEVKKTN
-81 KQKKSLKTE
+81 VKEDRRE
-90 EKKAEPKQSQASKS
+90 EAK
-104 SKESINTGTNKNKN
+104 KESAENNNQARNKKNKN
-118 KQANKQANKEA
+118 NK
-129 NKEAKNNNTSD
+129 
-140 NKNNT
+140 
-145 NKNKDNNKYNNNNNN
+145 NNNNNN
-160 NNNKNYKNNKNKQK
+160 NNNNNQANNKKGKKNRQNNK
-174 ANKNDKPVEEA
+174 KNDNKAQEV
-185 KEEKQESKKQKDE
+185 KEEKQEAKKAKDE
-198 IVYISDPIIVKDLAE
+198 VVYIQDPIIVKDLAE
-213 KLGVAVNQLITK
+213 KLGVGVNELITK
-225 LIMLGVMA
+225 LIMLGLML
-233 NQNQSIDF
+233 NQNQSVDF
-241 DTASLMAEEFGV
+241 DTASLMADEFGV
-253 KAELDVPQTEEEA
+253 KVELEVPQSEEEA

-276 SLVTRPPVVTV
+276 TLVTRPPVVTV

-299 DAIRQSKV
+299 DAIRETKV

-321 YSINIKGKKIVFLDT
+321 YSINVKGKKVVFLDT

-383 IIVAINKIDKPEA
+383 IIVAINKIDRPEA
-396 NIDRIYQELAD
+396 NIERIYQELAD

-490 GTSCGKI
+490 GTACGKI

-503 NGKGIMKATP
+503 NGKGIMKAAP

-522 SEVPEAGELFYAVE
+522 SEVPEAGEFFYAVE

-589 GSIEAISSSLVKLS
+589 GSIEAISSSLTKLS
-603 NEEVKVSVI
+603 NDEVKVSVI

-618 ISESDIMLASASN
+618 ISESDVMLASASN

-637 NVRPNNGAMSLAD
+637 NVRPNNGAMDLANAE
-650 SENIEVKTYRVI
+650 SIEVKTYRVI
-662 YDIIED
+662 YDIIDD
-668 IKSAV
+668 IKNAV
-673 KGMLKPKTKEIVLG
+673 KGMLKPKTKETVLG

-735 LKRFKDDAKEVASGY
+735 LKRFKDDAKEVATGY
-750 EAGLGLDGYNDIKEG
+750 EAGLGLDNYNDVKEG
-765 DEMEAYTIEEIKA
+765 DEMEAYIIEEIKA

>member
-16 TKDLLD
+16 TKELLN

-53 DKIVVK
+53 DKVAVK
-59 AKAKKKINKTEE
+59 ERPKKKIRKAKEDTESIDKNANKAKKN
-71 DIDAKFKKTN
+71 AKP
-81 KQKKSLKTE
+81 E
-90 EKKAEPKQSQASKS
+90 AKKANVKEDRREEAK
-104 SKESINTGTNKNKN
+104 KESTENNNQARNKKNKN
-118 KQANKQANKEA
+118 
-129 NKEAKNNNTSD
+129 
-140 NKNNT
+140 NKNN
-145 NKNKDNNKYNNNNNN
+145 KNNNNNN
-160 NNNKNYKNNKNKQK
+160 NNNNNQANNKKGKKNRQNNK
-174 ANKNDKPVEEA
+174 KNDNKAQEV
-185 KEEKQESKKQKDE
+185 KEEKQEAKKAKDE
-198 IVYISDPIIVKDLAE
+198 VVYIQDPIIVKDLAE
-213 KLGVAVNQLITK
+213 KLGVGVNELITK
-225 LIMLGVMA
+225 LIMLGLML
-233 NQNQSIDF
+233 NQNQSVDF
-241 DTASLMAEEFGV
+241 DTASLMADEFGV
-253 KAELDVPQTEEEA
+253 KVELEVPQSEEEA

-276 SLVTRPPVVTV
+276 TLVTRPPVVTV

-299 DAIRQSKV
+299 DAIRETKV

-321 YSINIKGKKIVFLDT
+321 YSINVKGKKVVFLDT

-383 IIVAINKIDKPEA
+383 IIVAINKIDRPEA
-396 NIDRIYQELAD
+396 NIERIYQELAD

-431 IDELLEMIILVAEM
+431 IDELLEMITLVAEM

-490 GTSCGKI
+490 GTACGKI

-503 NGKGIMKATP
+503 NGKGIMKAAP

-522 SEVPEAGELFYAVE
+522 SEVPEAGEFFYAVE

-589 GSIEAISSSLVKLS
+589 GSIEAISSSLTKLS
-603 NEEVKVSVI
+603 NDEVKVSVI

-618 ISESDIMLASASN
+618 ISESDVMLASASN

-637 NVRPNNGAMSLAD
+637 NVRPNNGAMDLANAE
-650 SENIEVKTYRVI
+650 SIEVKTYRVI
-662 YDIIED
+662 YDIIDD
-668 IKSAV
+668 IKNAV
-673 KGMLKPKTKEIVLG
+673 KGMLKPKTKETVLG

-735 LKRFKDDAKEVASGY
+735 LKRFKDDAKEVATGY
-750 EAGLGLDGYNDIKEG
+750 EAGLGLDNYNDVKEG
-765 DEMEAYTIEEIKA
+765 DEMEAYIIEEIKA

>member
-1 MKTRV
+1 
-6 YELAKELNME
+6 
-16 TKDLLD
+16 
-22 KLQELNL
+22 
-29 PPMTHL
+29 MTHL

-43 NMVRD
+43 NMIRD
-48 LFLEE
+48 LFIEE
-53 DKIVVK
+53 DKIAVK
-59 AKAKKKINKTEE
+59 EKPKKKIHKIKEESETIDKKANKAKKSAKTES
-71 DIDAKFKKTN
+71 KKPE
-81 KQKKSLKTE
+81 L
-90 EKKAEPKQSQASKS
+90 KKAEAKKEEAKKQEAKRHEIKKETKPELKKAEAK
-104 SKESINTGTNKNKN
+104 KESAENKNKN
-118 KQANKQANKEA
+118 KDNRNNNRQANAGNNKNANK
-129 NKEAKNNNTSD
+129 
-140 NKNNT
+140 NT
-145 NKNKDNNKYNNNNNN
+145 NKQNK
-160 NNNKNYKNNKNKQK
+160 
-174 ANKNDKPVEEA
+174 KNDNKAQEV
-185 KEEKQESKKQKDE
+185 KEEKVEAKKAKDE
-198 IVYISDPIIVKDLAE
+198 VVYITDPIVVKDLAE
-213 KLGVAVNQLITK
+213 KLGVGVNQLITK
-225 LIMLGVMA
+225 LIMLGLML

-241 DTASLMAEEFGV
+241 DTASLMADEFGV
-253 KAELDVPQTEEEA
+253 KVELEVPQSEEEA

-276 SLVTRPPVVTV
+276 TLVTRPPVVTV

-299 DAIRQSKV
+299 DAIRQTKV

-321 YSINIKGKKIVFLDT
+321 YSINVKGKKIVFLDT

-383 IIVAINKIDKPEA
+383 IIVAINKIDRPEA
-396 NIDRIYQELAD
+396 NIERIYQELAD

-522 SEVPEAGELFYAVE
+522 SEVPEAGEFFYAVE
-536 SEKKARAIADMR
+536 SEKKARAIAEMR

-574 GELKDLNIII
+574 GELKDLNVII

-589 GSIEAISSSLVKLS
+589 GSIEAIASSLTKLS

-618 ISESDIMLASASN
+618 ISESDVMLASASN

-637 NVRPNNGAMSLAD
+637 NVRPNNGAMGLANAE
-650 SENIEVKTYRVI
+650 SIEVKTYRVI
-662 YDIIED
+662 YDIIDD
-668 IKSAV
+668 IKNAV
-673 KGMLKPKTKEIVLG
+673 KGMLKPKTKETVLG

-697 PSGQTIA
+697 PNGQSIA

-735 LKRFKDDAKEVASGY
+735 LKRFKDDAKEVATGY
-750 EAGLGLDGYNDIKEG
+750 EAGLGLENYNDIKEG
-765 DEMEAYTIEEIKA
+765 DEMEAYIIEEVKA

>member
-16 TKDLLD
+16 TKELLD

-53 DKIVVK
+53 DKVEVK
-59 AKAKKKINKTEE
+59 ERPKKKIRKAKEDTESIDKNANKVKKN
-71 DIDAKFKKTN
+71 AKPEAKKTTVKEN
-81 KQKKSLKTE
+81 TRE
-90 EKKAEPKQSQASKS
+90 EAK
-104 SKESINTGTNKNKN
+104 KESAENNNQARNKK
-118 KQANKQANKEA
+118 K
-129 NKEAKNNNTSD
+129 KNN
-140 NKNNT
+140 K
-145 NKNKDNNKYNNNNNN
+145 NNNNNN
-160 NNNKNYKNNKNKQK
+160 NNNNYNNQANNKKGKKNRQNNK
-174 ANKNDKPVEEA
+174 KNDNKAQEV
-185 KEEKQESKKQKDE
+185 KEEKQETKKAKDE
-198 IVYISDPIIVKDLAE
+198 VVYIQDPIIVKDLAE
-213 KLGVAVNQLITK
+213 KLGVGVNELITK
-225 LIMLGVMA
+225 LIMLGLML
-233 NQNQSIDF
+233 NQNQSVDF
-241 DTASLMAEEFGV
+241 DTASLMADEFGV
-253 KAELDVPQTEEEA
+253 KVELEVPQSEEEA

-276 SLVTRPPVVTV
+276 TLVTRPPVVTV

-299 DAIRQSKV
+299 DAIRETKV

-321 YSINIKGKKIVFLDT
+321 YSINVKGKKVVFLDT

-383 IIVAINKIDKPEA
+383 IIVAINKIDRPEA
-396 NIDRIYQELAD
+396 NIERIYQELAD

-431 IDELLEMIILVAEM
+431 IDELLEMITLVAEM

-490 GTSCGKI
+490 GTACGKI

-503 NGKGIMKATP
+503 NGKGIMKASP

-522 SEVPEAGELFYAVE
+522 SEVPEAGEFFYAVE

-589 GSIEAISSSLVKLS
+589 GSIEAISSSLTKLS
-603 NEEVKVSVI
+603 NDEVKVSVI

-618 ISESDIMLASASN
+618 ISESDVMLASASN

-637 NVRPNNGAMSLAD
+637 NVRPNNGAMDLANAE
-650 SENIEVKTYRVI
+650 SIEVKTYRVI
-662 YDIIED
+662 YDIIDD
-668 IKSAV
+668 IKNAV
-673 KGMLKPKTKEIVLG
+673 KGMLKPKTKETVLG

-735 LKRFKDDAKEVASGY
+735 LKRFKDDAKEVATGY
-750 EAGLGLDGYNDIKEG
+750 EAGLGLDNYNDVKEG
-765 DEMEAYTIEEIKA
+765 DEMEAYIIEEIKA

>member
-16 TKDLLD
+16 TKELLD

-53 DKIVVK
+53 DKVAVK
-59 AKAKKKINKTEE
+59 ERPKKKIRKAKEDTESIDKNANKAKKS
-71 DIDAKFKKTN
+71 AKPEVKKTN
-81 KQKKSLKTE
+81 VKEDRRE
-90 EKKAEPKQSQASKS
+90 EAK
-104 SKESINTGTNKNKN
+104 KESAENNNQARNKKNKN
-118 KQANKQANKEA
+118 NK
-129 NKEAKNNNTSD
+129 
-140 NKNNT
+140 
-145 NKNKDNNKYNNNNNN
+145 NNNNNN
-160 NNNKNYKNNKNKQK
+160 NNNNYNNQANNKKGKKNRQNNK
-174 ANKNDKPVEEA
+174 KNDNKAQEV
-185 KEEKQESKKQKDE
+185 KEEKQEAKKAKDE
-198 IVYISDPIIVKDLAE
+198 VVYIQDPIIVKDLAE
-213 KLGVAVNQLITK
+213 KLGVGVNELITK
-225 LIMLGVMA
+225 LIMLGLML
-233 NQNQSIDF
+233 NQNQSVDF
-241 DTASLMAEEFGV
+241 DTASLMADEFGV
-253 KAELDVPQTEEEA
+253 KVELEVPQSEEEA

-276 SLVTRPPVVTV
+276 TLVTRPPVVTV

-299 DAIRQSKV
+299 DAIRETKV

-321 YSINIKGKKIVFLDT
+321 YSINVKGKKVVFLDT

-383 IIVAINKIDKPEA
+383 IIVAINKIDRPEA
-396 NIDRIYQELAD
+396 NIERIYQELAD

-490 GTSCGKI
+490 GTACGKI

-503 NGKGIMKATP
+503 NGKGIMKAAP

-522 SEVPEAGELFYAVE
+522 SEVPEAGEFFYAVE

-589 GSIEAISSSLVKLS
+589 GSIEAISSSLTKLS
-603 NEEVKVSVI
+603 NDEVKVSVI

-618 ISESDIMLASASN
+618 ISESDVMLASASN

-637 NVRPNNGAMSLAD
+637 NVRPNNGAMDLANAE
-650 SENIEVKTYRVI
+650 SIEVKTYRVI
-662 YDIIED
+662 YDIIDD
-668 IKSAV
+668 IKNAV
-673 KGMLKPKTKEIVLG
+673 KGMLKPKTKETVLG

-735 LKRFKDDAKEVASGY
+735 LKRFKDDAKEVATGY
-750 EAGLGLDGYNDIKEG
+750 EAGLGLDNYNDVKEG
-765 DEMEAYTIEEIKA
+765 DEMEAYIIEEIKA

>member
-16 TKDLLD
+16 TKELLD

-53 DKIVVK
+53 DKVAVK
-59 AKAKKKINKTEE
+59 ERPKKKIRKAKEDTESIDKNANKAKKN
-71 DIDAKFKKTN
+71 AKP
-81 KQKKSLKTE
+81 E
-90 EKKAEPKQSQASKS
+90 AKKANVKEDRREEAK
-104 SKESINTGTNKNKN
+104 KESAENNNQARNKKNKN
-118 KQANKQANKEA
+118 NK
-129 NKEAKNNNTSD
+129 
-140 NKNNT
+140 
-145 NKNKDNNKYNNNNNN
+145 NNNNNN
-160 NNNKNYKNNKNKQK
+160 NNNNQANNKKGKKNRQNNK
-174 ANKNDKPVEEA
+174 KNDNKAQEV
-185 KEEKQESKKQKDE
+185 KEEKQEAKKAKDE
-198 IVYISDPIIVKDLAE
+198 VVYIQDPIIVKDLAE
-213 KLGVAVNQLITK
+213 KLGVGVNELITK
-225 LIMLGVMA
+225 LIMLGLML
-233 NQNQSIDF
+233 NQNQSVDF
-241 DTASLMAEEFGV
+241 DTASLMADEFGV
-253 KAELDVPQTEEEA
+253 KVELEVPQSEEEA

-276 SLVTRPPVVTV
+276 TLVTRPPVVTV

-299 DAIRQSKV
+299 DAIRETKV

-321 YSINIKGKKIVFLDT
+321 YSINVKGKKVVFLDT

-383 IIVAINKIDKPEA
+383 IIVAINKIDRPEA
-396 NIDRIYQELAD
+396 NIERIYQELAD

-431 IDELLEMIILVAEM
+431 IDELLEMITLVAEM

-490 GTSCGKI
+490 GTACGKI

-503 NGKGIMKATP
+503 NGKGIMKAAP

-522 SEVPEAGELFYAVE
+522 SEVPEAGEFFYAVE

-589 GSIEAISSSLVKLS
+589 GSIEAISSSLTKLS
-603 NEEVKVSVI
+603 NDEVKVSVI

-618 ISESDIMLASASN
+618 ISESDVMLASASN

-637 NVRPNNGAMSLAD
+637 NVRPNNGAMDLANAE
-650 SENIEVKTYRVI
+650 SIEVKTYRVI
-662 YDIIED
+662 YDIIDD
-668 IKSAV
+668 IKNAV
-673 KGMLKPKTKEIVLG
+673 KGMLKPKTKETVLG

-735 LKRFKDDAKEVASGY
+735 LKRFKDDAKEVATGY
-750 EAGLGLDGYNDIKEG
+750 EAGLGLDNYNDVKEG
-765 DEMEAYTIEEIKA
+765 DEMEAYIIEEIKA

>member
-16 TKDLLD
+16 TKELLD

-53 DKIVVK
+53 DKVAVK
-59 AKAKKKINKTEE
+59 ERPKKKIRKAKEDTESIDKNANKAKKN
-71 DIDAKFKKTN
+71 AKP
-81 KQKKSLKTE
+81 E
-90 EKKAEPKQSQASKS
+90 AKKANVKEDRREGAK
-104 SKESINTGTNKNKN
+104 KESAENNNQARNKKNKN
-118 KQANKQANKEA
+118 NK
-129 NKEAKNNNTSD
+129 
-140 NKNNT
+140 
-145 NKNKDNNKYNNNNNN
+145 NNNNNN
-160 NNNKNYKNNKNKQK
+160 QANNKKGKKNRQNNK
-174 ANKNDKPVEEA
+174 KNDNKVQEV
-185 KEEKQESKKQKDE
+185 KEEKQEAKKAKDE
-198 IVYISDPIIVKDLAE
+198 VVYIQDPIIVKDLAE
-213 KLGVAVNQLITK
+213 KLGVGVNELITK
-225 LIMLGVMA
+225 LIMLGLML
-233 NQNQSIDF
+233 NQNQSVDF
-241 DTASLMAEEFGV
+241 DTASLMADEFGV
-253 KAELDVPQTEEEA
+253 KVELEVPQSEEEA

-276 SLVTRPPVVTV
+276 TLVTRPPVVTV

-299 DAIRQSKV
+299 DAIRETKV

-321 YSINIKGKKIVFLDT
+321 YSINVKGKKVVFLDT

-383 IIVAINKIDKPEA
+383 IIVAINKIDRPEA
-396 NIDRIYQELAD
+396 NIERIYQELAD

-431 IDELLEMIILVAEM
+431 IDELLEMITLVAEM

-490 GTSCGKI
+490 GTACGKI

-503 NGKGIMKATP
+503 NGKGIMKAAP

-522 SEVPEAGELFYAVE
+522 SEVPEAGEFFYAVE

-589 GSIEAISSSLVKLS
+589 GSIEAISSSLTKLS
-603 NEEVKVSVI
+603 NDEVKVSVI

-618 ISESDIMLASASN
+618 ISESDVMLASASN

-637 NVRPNNGAMSLAD
+637 NVRPNNGAMDLANAE
-650 SENIEVKTYRVI
+650 SIEVKTYRVI
-662 YDIIED
+662 YDIIDD
-668 IKSAV
+668 IKNAV
-673 KGMLKPKTKEIVLG
+673 KGMLKPKTKETVLG

-735 LKRFKDDAKEVASGY
+735 LKRFKDDAKEVATGY
-750 EAGLGLDGYNDIKEG
+750 EAGLGLDNYNDVKEG
-765 DEMEAYTIEEIKA
+765 DEMEAYIIEEIKA

>member
-16 TKDLLD
+16 TKELLN

-53 DKIVVK
+53 DKVAVK
-59 AKAKKKINKTEE
+59 ERPKKKIRKAKEDTESIDKNANKAKKNAKPEAKKANVKEDRREEAKKESTENNNQ
-71 DIDAKFKKTN
+71 ARN
-81 KQKKSLKTE
+81 KQ
-90 EKKAEPKQSQASKS
+90 
-104 SKESINTGTNKNKN
+104 
-118 KQANKQANKEA
+118 
-129 NKEAKNNNTSD
+129 
-140 NKNNT
+140 NKNN
-145 NKNKDNNKYNNNNNN
+145 KNNKNNNNNN
-160 NNNKNYKNNKNKQK
+160 NNNNNQANNKKGKKNRQNNK
-174 ANKNDKPVEEA
+174 KNDNKAQEV
-185 KEEKQESKKQKDE
+185 KEEKQEAKKAKDE
-198 IVYISDPIIVKDLAE
+198 VVYIQDPIIVKDLAE
-213 KLGVAVNQLITK
+213 KLGVGVNELITK
-225 LIMLGVMA
+225 LIMLGLML
-233 NQNQSIDF
+233 NQNQSVDF
-241 DTASLMAEEFGV
+241 DTASLMADEFGV
-253 KAELDVPQTEEEA
+253 KVELEVPQSEEEA

-276 SLVTRPPVVTV
+276 TLVTRPPVVTV

-299 DAIRQSKV
+299 DAIRETKV

-321 YSINIKGKKIVFLDT
+321 YSINVKGKKVVFLDT

-383 IIVAINKIDKPEA
+383 IIVAINKIDRPEA
-396 NIDRIYQELAD
+396 NIERIYQELAD

-431 IDELLEMIILVAEM
+431 IDELLEMITLVAEM

-490 GTSCGKI
+490 GTACGKI

-503 NGKGIMKATP
+503 NGKGIMKAAP

-522 SEVPEAGELFYAVE
+522 SEVPEAGEFFYAVE

-589 GSIEAISSSLVKLS
+589 GSIEAISSSLTKLS
-603 NEEVKVSVI
+603 NDEVKVSVI

-618 ISESDIMLASASN
+618 ISESDVMLASASN

-637 NVRPNNGAMSLAD
+637 NVRPNNGAMDLANAE
-650 SENIEVKTYRVI
+650 SIEVKTYRVI
-662 YDIIED
+662 YDIIDD
-668 IKSAV
+668 IKNAV
-673 KGMLKPKTKEIVLG
+673 KGMLKPKTKETVLG

-735 LKRFKDDAKEVASGY
+735 LKRFKDDAKEVATGY
-750 EAGLGLDGYNDIKEG
+750 EAGLGLDNYNDVKEG
-765 DEMEAYTIEEIKA
+765 DEMEAYIIEEIKA

>member
-16 TKDLLD
+16 TKELLD

-48 LFLEE
+48 IFLEE
-53 DKIVVK
+53 DKVAVK
-59 AKAKKKINKTEE
+59 ERPKKKIRKAKEETESIDKNANK
-71 DIDAKFKKTN
+71 AKINAKP
-81 KQKKSLKTE
+81 E
-90 EKKAEPKQSQASKS
+90 AKKANVKEDRREEAK
-104 SKESINTGTNKNKN
+104 KESAENNNQARNKKNKN
-118 KQANKQANKEA
+118 
-129 NKEAKNNNTSD
+129 
-140 NKNNT
+140 NKNN
-145 NKNKDNNKYNNNNNN
+145 KNNNNNN
-160 NNNKNYKNNKNKQK
+160 NNNQANNKKGKKNRQNNK
-174 ANKNDKPVEEA
+174 KNDNKAQEV
-185 KEEKQESKKQKDE
+185 KEEKQEAKKAKDE
-198 IVYISDPIIVKDLAE
+198 VVYIQDPIIVKDLAE
-213 KLGVAVNQLITK
+213 KLGVGVNELITK
-225 LIMLGVMA
+225 LIMLGLML
-233 NQNQSIDF
+233 NQNQSVDF
-241 DTASLMAEEFGV
+241 DTASLMADEFGV
-253 KAELDVPQTEEEA
+253 KVELEVPQSEEEA

-276 SLVTRPPVVTV
+276 TLVTRPPVVTV

-299 DAIRQSKV
+299 DAIRETKV

-321 YSINIKGKKIVFLDT
+321 YRINVKGKKVVFLDT

-383 IIVAINKIDKPEA
+383 IIVAINKIDRPEA
-396 NIDRIYQELAD
+396 NIERIYQELAD

-490 GTSCGKI
+490 GTACGKI

-522 SEVPEAGELFYAVE
+522 SEVPEAGEFFYAVE

-589 GSIEAISSSLVKLS
+589 GSIEAISSSLTKLS
-603 NEEVKVSVI
+603 NDEVKVSVI

-618 ISESDIMLASASN
+618 ISESDVMLASASN

-637 NVRPNNGAMSLAD
+637 NVRPNNGAMDLANAE
-650 SENIEVKTYRVI
+650 SIEVKTYRVI
-662 YDIIED
+662 YDIIDD
-668 IKSAV
+668 IKNAV
-673 KGMLKPKTKEIVLG
+673 KGMLKPKTKETVLG

-735 LKRFKDDAKEVASGY
+735 LKRFKDDAKEVATGY
-750 EAGLGLDGYNDIKEG
+750 EAGLGLDNYNDVKEG
-765 DEMEAYTIEEIKA
+765 DEMEAYIIEEIKA

>member
-16 TKDLLD
+16 TKELLD

-53 DKIVVK
+53 DKVAVK
-59 AKAKKKINKTEE
+59 ERPKKKIRKAKEDTESIDKNANKAKKN
-71 DIDAKFKKTN
+71 AKP
-81 KQKKSLKTE
+81 E
-90 EKKAEPKQSQASKS
+90 AKKANVKEDRREEVK
-104 SKESINTGTNKNKN
+104 KESAENNNQARNKKNKN
-118 KQANKQANKEA
+118 NK
-129 NKEAKNNNTSD
+129 
-140 NKNNT
+140 
-145 NKNKDNNKYNNNNNN
+145 NNNNNN
-160 NNNKNYKNNKNKQK
+160 NNNYNNQANNKKGKKNRQNNK
-174 ANKNDKPVEEA
+174 KNDNKAQEV
-185 KEEKQESKKQKDE
+185 KEEKQEAKKAKDE
-198 IVYISDPIIVKDLAE
+198 VVYIQDPIIVKDLAE
-213 KLGVAVNQLITK
+213 KLGVGVNELITK
-225 LIMLGVMA
+225 LIMLGLML
-233 NQNQSIDF
+233 NQNQSVDF
-241 DTASLMAEEFGV
+241 DTASLMADEFGV
-253 KAELDVPQTEEEA
+253 KVELEVPQSEEEA

-276 SLVTRPPVVTV
+276 TLVTRPPVVTV

-299 DAIRQSKV
+299 DAIRETKV

-321 YSINIKGKKIVFLDT
+321 YSINVKGKKVVFLDT

-383 IIVAINKIDKPEA
+383 IIVAINKIDRPEA
-396 NIDRIYQELAD
+396 NIERIYQELAD

-431 IDELLEMIILVAEM
+431 IDELLEMITLVAEM

-490 GTSCGKI
+490 GTACGKI

-503 NGKGIMKATP
+503 NGKGIMKAAP

-522 SEVPEAGELFYAVE
+522 SEVPEAGEFFYAVE

-589 GSIEAISSSLVKLS
+589 GSIEAISSSLTKLS
-603 NEEVKVSVI
+603 NDEVKVSVI

-618 ISESDIMLASASN
+618 ISESDVMLASASN

-637 NVRPNNGAMSLAD
+637 NVRPNNGAMDLANAE
-650 SENIEVKTYRVI
+650 SIEVKTYRVI
-662 YDIIED
+662 YDIIDD
-668 IKSAV
+668 IKNAV
-673 KGMLKPKTKEIVLG
+673 KGMLKPKTKETVLG

-735 LKRFKDDAKEVASGY
+735 LKRFKDDAKEVATGY
-750 EAGLGLDGYNDIKEG
+750 EAGLGLDNYNDVKEG
-765 DEMEAYTIEEIKA
+765 DEMEAYIIEEIKA

>member
-16 TKDLLD
+16 TKELLD

-43 NMVRD
+43 NMIRD
-48 LFLEE
+48 LFIEE
-53 DKIVVK
+53 DKIAVK
-59 AKAKKKINKTEE
+59 EKPKKKIHKIKEESEIIDKKANKAKKSAKTE
-71 DIDAKFKKTN
+71 AKKPE
-81 KQKKSLKTE
+81 L
-90 EKKAEPKQSQASKS
+90 KKAEAKKEEAKKQEAKRHEIKKETKPEAKPEAK
-104 SKESINTGTNKNKN
+104 KESTENKNKN
-118 KQANKQANKEA
+118 KNK
-129 NKEAKNNNTSD
+129 D
-140 NKNNT
+140 NKNNNRQANT
-145 NKNKDNNKYNNNNNN
+145 GNK
-160 NNNKNYKNNKNKQK
+160 KN
-174 ANKNDKPVEEA
+174 ANKNTSKQNKKNDNKAQEV
-185 KEEKQESKKQKDE
+185 KEEKVEAKKAKDE
-198 IVYISDPIIVKDLAE
+198 VVYITDPIVVKDLAE
-213 KLGVAVNQLITK
+213 KLGVGVNQLITK
-225 LIMLGVMA
+225 LIMLGLML

-241 DTASLMAEEFGV
+241 DTASLMADEFGV
-253 KAELDVPQTEEEA
+253 KVELEVPQSEEEA

-276 SLVTRPPVVTV
+276 TLVTRPPVVTV

-299 DAIRQSKV
+299 DAIRQTKV

-321 YSINIKGKKIVFLDT
+321 YSINVKGKKIVFLDT

-383 IIVAINKIDKPEA
+383 IIVAINKIDRPEA
-396 NIDRIYQELAD
+396 NIERIYQELAD

-522 SEVPEAGELFYAVE
+522 SEVPEAGEFFYAVE
-536 SEKKARAIADMR
+536 SEKKARAIAEMR

-574 GELKDLNIII
+574 GELKDLNVII

-589 GSIEAISSSLVKLS
+589 GSIEAIASSLTKLS

-618 ISESDIMLASASN
+618 ISESDVMLASASN

-637 NVRPNNGAMSLAD
+637 NVRPNNGAMDLANAE
-650 SENIEVKTYRVI
+650 SIEVKTYRVI
-662 YDIIED
+662 YDIIDD
-668 IKSAV
+668 IKNAV
-673 KGMLKPKTKEIVLG
+673 KGMLKPKTKETVLG

-697 PSGQTIA
+697 PNGQSIA

-721 LRDDVVIHDGGISS
+721 LRDDVVIYDGGISS
-735 LKRFKDDAKEVASGY
+735 LKRFKDDAKEVATGY
-750 EAGLGLDGYNDIKEG
+750 EAGLGLENYNDIKEG
-765 DEMEAYTIEEIKA
+765 DEMEAYIIEEVKA

>member
-16 TKDLLD
+16 TKELLD

-53 DKIVVK
+53 DKVAVK
-59 AKAKKKINKTEE
+59 ERPKKKIRKAKEDTESIDKNANKAKKN
-71 DIDAKFKKTN
+71 AKP
-81 KQKKSLKTE
+81 E
-90 EKKAEPKQSQASKS
+90 AKKANVKEDRREEAK
-104 SKESINTGTNKNKN
+104 KESAENNNQARNKKNKN
-118 KQANKQANKEA
+118 NK
-129 NKEAKNNNTSD
+129 
-140 NKNNT
+140 
-145 NKNKDNNKYNNNNNN
+145 NNNNNN
-160 NNNKNYKNNKNKQK
+160 NNNNNQANNKKGKKNRQNNK
-174 ANKNDKPVEEA
+174 KNDNKAQEV
-185 KEEKQESKKQKDE
+185 KEEKQEAKKAKDE
-198 IVYISDPIIVKDLAE
+198 VVYIQDPIIVKDLAE
-213 KLGVAVNQLITK
+213 KLGVGVNELITK
-225 LIMLGVMA
+225 LIMLGLML
-233 NQNQSIDF
+233 NQNQSVDF
-241 DTASLMAEEFGV
+241 DTASLMADEFGV
-253 KAELDVPQTEEEA
+253 KVELEVPQSEEEA

-276 SLVTRPPVVTV
+276 TLVTRPPVVTV

-299 DAIRQSKV
+299 DAIRETKV

-321 YSINIKGKKIVFLDT
+321 YSINVKGKKVVFLDT

-383 IIVAINKIDKPEA
+383 IIVAINKIDRPEA
-396 NIDRIYQELAD
+396 NIERIYQELAD

-431 IDELLEMIILVAEM
+431 IDELLEMITLVAEM

-490 GTSCGKI
+490 GTACGKI

-503 NGKGIMKATP
+503 NGKGIMKASP

-522 SEVPEAGELFYAVE
+522 SEVPEAGEFFYAVE

-589 GSIEAISSSLVKLS
+589 GSIEAISSSLTKLS
-603 NEEVKVSVI
+603 NDEVKVSVI

-618 ISESDIMLASASN
+618 ISESDVMLASASN

-637 NVRPNNGAMSLAD
+637 NVRPNNGAMDLANAE
-650 SENIEVKTYRVI
+650 SIEVKTYRVI
-662 YDIIED
+662 YDIIDD
-668 IKSAV
+668 IKNAV
-673 KGMLKPKTKEIVLG
+673 KGMLKPKTKETVLG

-735 LKRFKDDAKEVASGY
+735 LKRFKDDAKEVATGY
-750 EAGLGLDGYNDIKEG
+750 EAGLGLDNYNDVKEG
-765 DEMEAYTIEEIKA
+765 DEMEAYIIEEIKA

>member
-16 TKDLLD
+16 TKELLD

-35 SGVDEETA
+35 SGIDEETA
-43 NMVRD
+43 NLVRD

-53 DKIVVK
+53 EKIKVK
-59 AKAKKKINKTEE
+59 EKPKKKIHKKEEDTENVRDNKQAKKKSVKPET
-71 DIDAKFKKTN
+71 
-81 KQKKSLKTE
+81 
-90 EKKAEPKQSQASKS
+90 KKADGQ
-104 SKESINTGTNKNKN
+104 
-118 KQANKQANKEA
+118 
-129 NKEAKNNNTSD
+129 EAKNNQGTKKND
-140 NKNNT
+140 ANNNRENNKKNKKQNNQNNQNNNAAMNNKKNN
-145 NKNKDNNKYNNNNNN
+145 KHG
-160 NNNKNYKNNKNKQK
+160 NNKNQKQ
-174 ANKNDKPVEEA
+174 AEDKKVEQEA
-185 KEEKQESKKQKDE
+185 KKPKDE
-198 IVYISDPIIVKDLAE
+198 VVLIPENIVVKDLAE
-213 KLGVAVNQLITK
+213 KLGVGVNQLITK
-225 LIMLGVMA
+225 LIMLGLML
-233 NQNQSIDF
+233 NQNQSVDF
-241 DTASLMAEEFGV
+241 DTASLMADEFGV
-253 KAELDVPQTEEEA
+253 KVELEVPQSEEEA

-321 YSINIKGKKIVFLDT
+321 YSITVKGKKIVFLDT

-383 IIVAINKIDKPEA
+383 IIVAINKIDRPEA
-396 NIDRIYQELAD
+396 NIERIYQELAD

-536 SEKKARAIADMR
+536 SEKKARAIAEMR
-548 KEKQREEMITATQK
+548 KEKAREEMITATQK

-574 GELKDLNIII
+574 GELKDLNVII

-589 GSIEAISSSLVKLS
+589 GSIEAIASSLTKLS

-618 ISESDIMLASASN
+618 ISESDVMLASASN

-637 NVRPNNGAMSLAD
+637 NVRPNNGAMDLAN
-650 SENIEVKTYRVI
+650 SESIEVKTYRVI
-662 YDIIED
+662 YDIIDD
-668 IKSAV
+668 IKNAV
-673 KGMLKPKTKEIVLG
+673 KGMLKPKTKETVLG

-735 LKRFKDDAKEVASGY
+735 LKRFKDDAKEVATGY
-750 EAGLGLDGYNDIKEG
+750 EAGLGLDGYNDVKEG
-765 DEMEAYTIEEIKA
+765 DEMEAYIIEEIKA

>member
-16 TKDLLD
+16 TKELLD

-53 DKIVVK
+53 DKVAVK
-59 AKAKKKINKTEE
+59 ERPKKKIRKAKEDTESIDKNANKAKKN
-71 DIDAKFKKTN
+71 AKP
-81 KQKKSLKTE
+81 E
-90 EKKAEPKQSQASKS
+90 AKKANVKEDRREEAK
-104 SKESINTGTNKNKN
+104 KESAENNNQARNKKNKN
-118 KQANKQANKEA
+118 NK
-129 NKEAKNNNTSD
+129 
-140 NKNNT
+140 
-145 NKNKDNNKYNNNNNN
+145 NNNNN
-160 NNNKNYKNNKNKQK
+160 NNNKNNNNNNNQANNKKGKKNRQNNK
-174 ANKNDKPVEEA
+174 KNDNKAQEV
-185 KEEKQESKKQKDE
+185 KEEKQEAKKAKDE
-198 IVYISDPIIVKDLAE
+198 VVYIQDPIIVKDLAE
-213 KLGVAVNQLITK
+213 KLGVGVNELITK
-225 LIMLGVMA
+225 LIMLGLML
-233 NQNQSIDF
+233 NQNQSVDF
-241 DTASLMAEEFGV
+241 DTASLMADEFGV
-253 KAELDVPQTEEEA
+253 KVELEVPQSEEEA

-276 SLVTRPPVVTV
+276 TLVTRPPVVTV

-299 DAIRQSKV
+299 DAIRETKV

-321 YSINIKGKKIVFLDT
+321 YSINVKGKKVVFLDT

-383 IIVAINKIDKPEA
+383 IIVAINKIDRPEA
-396 NIDRIYQELAD
+396 NIERIYQELAD

-431 IDELLEMIILVAEM
+431 IDELLEMITLVAEM

-490 GTSCGKI
+490 GTACGKI

-503 NGKGIMKATP
+503 NGKGIMKAAP

-522 SEVPEAGELFYAVE
+522 SEVPEAGEFFYAVE

-589 GSIEAISSSLVKLS
+589 GSIEAISSSLTKLS
-603 NEEVKVSVI
+603 NDEVKVSVI

-618 ISESDIMLASASN
+618 ISESDVMLASASN

-637 NVRPNNGAMSLAD
+637 NVRPNNGAMDLANAE
-650 SENIEVKTYRVI
+650 SIEVKTYRVI
-662 YDIIED
+662 YDIIDD
-668 IKSAV
+668 IKNAV
-673 KGMLKPKTKEIVLG
+673 KGMLKPKTKETVLG

-735 LKRFKDDAKEVASGY
+735 LKRFKDDAKEVATGY
-750 EAGLGLDGYNDIKEG
+750 EAGLGLDNYNDVKEG
-765 DEMEAYTIEEIKA
+765 DEMEAYIIEEIKA

>member
-16 TKDLLD
+16 TKELLD

-35 SGVDEETA
+35 SGIDEETA
-43 NMVRD
+43 NLVRD

-53 DKIVVK
+53 EKTKVKEKPKKKIHKKEEDTENVK
-59 AKAKKKINKTEE
+59 DNKQAKKKSVKPET
-71 DIDAKFKKTN
+71 
-81 KQKKSLKTE
+81 
-90 EKKAEPKQSQASKS
+90 KKAD
-104 SKESINTGTNKNKN
+104 GR
-118 KQANKQANKEA
+118 
-129 NKEAKNNNTSD
+129 EAKNNQGAKKNDTNNNRENNKKNKKQNNQNNQNNNSAM
-140 NKNNT
+140 NNKKNN
-145 NKNKDNNKYNNNNNN
+145 KH
-160 NNNKNYKNNKNKQK
+160 NNNKNQKQ
-174 ANKNDKPVEEA
+174 AEDKKVEQEA
-185 KEEKQESKKQKDE
+185 KKPKDE
-198 IVYISDPIIVKDLAE
+198 VVLIPENIVVKDLAE
-213 KLGVAVNQLITK
+213 KLGVGVNELITK
-225 LIMLGVMA
+225 LIMLGLML
-233 NQNQSIDF
+233 NQNQSVDF
-241 DTASLMAEEFGV
+241 DTASLMADEFGV
-253 KAELDVPQTEEEA
+253 KVELEVPQSEEEA

-321 YSINIKGKKIVFLDT
+321 YSITVKGKKIVFLDT

-383 IIVAINKIDKPEA
+383 IIVAINKIDRPEA
-396 NIDRIYQELAD
+396 NIERIYQELAD

-536 SEKKARAIADMR
+536 SEKKARAIAEMR
-548 KEKQREEMITATQK
+548 KEKAREEMITATQK

-574 GELKDLNIII
+574 GELKDLNVII

-589 GSIEAISSSLVKLS
+589 GSIEAIASSLTKLS

-618 ISESDIMLASASN
+618 ISESDVMLASASN

-637 NVRPNNGAMSLAD
+637 NVRPNNGAMDLAN
-650 SENIEVKTYRVI
+650 SESIEVKTYRVI
-662 YDIIED
+662 YDIIDD
-668 IKSAV
+668 IKNAV
-673 KGMLKPKTKEIVLG
+673 KGMLKPKTKETVLG

-735 LKRFKDDAKEVASGY
+735 LKRFKDDAKEVATGY
-750 EAGLGLDGYNDIKEG
+750 EAGLGLDGYNDVKEG
-765 DEMEAYTIEEIKA
+765 DEMEAYIIEEIKA

>member
-16 TKDLLD
+16 TKELLD

-53 DKIVVK
+53 DKVEVK
-59 AKAKKKINKTEE
+59 ERPKKKIRKAKEDTESIDKNANKAKKN
-71 DIDAKFKKTN
+71 AKP
-81 KQKKSLKTE
+81 E
-90 EKKAEPKQSQASKS
+90 AKKANVKEDRREEVK
-104 SKESINTGTNKNKN
+104 KESAENNNQARNKKNKN
-118 KQANKQANKEA
+118 NK
-129 NKEAKNNNTSD
+129 
-140 NKNNT
+140 
-145 NKNKDNNKYNNNNNN
+145 NNNNNN
-160 NNNKNYKNNKNKQK
+160 NNNYNNQANNKKGKKNRQNNK
-174 ANKNDKPVEEA
+174 KNDNKAQEL
-185 KEEKQESKKQKDE
+185 KEEKQEAKKTKDE
-198 IVYISDPIIVKDLAE
+198 VVYIQDPIIVKDLAE
-213 KLGVAVNQLITK
+213 KLGVGVNELITK
-225 LIMLGVMA
+225 LIMLGLML
-233 NQNQSIDF
+233 NQNQSVDF
-241 DTASLMAEEFGV
+241 DTASLMADEFGV
-253 KAELDVPQTEEEA
+253 KVELEVPQSEEEA

-276 SLVTRPPVVTV
+276 TLVTRPPVVTV

-299 DAIRQSKV
+299 DAIRETKV

-321 YSINIKGKKIVFLDT
+321 YSINVKGKKVVFLDT

-383 IIVAINKIDKPEA
+383 IIVAINKIDRPEA
-396 NIDRIYQELAD
+396 NIEKIYQELAD

-490 GTSCGKI
+490 GTACGKI

-503 NGKGIMKATP
+503 NGKGIMKAAP

-522 SEVPEAGELFYAVE
+522 SEVPEAGEFFYAVE

-589 GSIEAISSSLVKLS
+589 GSIEAISSSLTKLS
-603 NEEVKVSVI
+603 NDEVKVSVI

-618 ISESDIMLASASN
+618 ISESDVMLASASN

-637 NVRPNNGAMSLAD
+637 NVRPNNGAMDLANAE
-650 SENIEVKTYRVI
+650 SIEVKTYRVI
-662 YDIIED
+662 YDIIDD
-668 IKSAV
+668 IKNAV
-673 KGMLKPKTKEIVLG
+673 KGMLKPKTKETVLG

-735 LKRFKDDAKEVASGY
+735 LKRFKDDAKEVATGY
-750 EAGLGLDGYNDIKEG
+750 EAGLGLDNYNDVKEG
-765 DEMEAYTIEEIKA
+765 DEMEAYIIEEIKA

>member
-16 TKDLLD
+16 TKELLD

-48 LFLEE
+48 LFIEE
-53 DKIVVK
+53 DKVAVK
-59 AKAKKKINKTEE
+59 ERPKKKIRKAKEDTESIDKNANKAKKN
-71 DIDAKFKKTN
+71 AKP
-81 KQKKSLKTE
+81 E
-90 EKKAEPKQSQASKS
+90 AKKANVKEDRREEAK
-104 SKESINTGTNKNKN
+104 KESAENNNQARNKKNKN
-118 KQANKQANKEA
+118 NK
-129 NKEAKNNNTSD
+129 
-140 NKNNT
+140 
-145 NKNKDNNKYNNNNNN
+145 NNNNNN
-160 NNNKNYKNNKNKQK
+160 NNNQANNKKGKKNRQNNK
-174 ANKNDKPVEEA
+174 KNDNKAQEV
-185 KEEKQESKKQKDE
+185 KEEKQEAKKAKDE
-198 IVYISDPIIVKDLAE
+198 VVYIQDPIIVKDLAE
-213 KLGVAVNQLITK
+213 KLGVGVNELITK
-225 LIMLGVMA
+225 LIMLGLML
-233 NQNQSIDF
+233 NQNQSVDF
-241 DTASLMAEEFGV
+241 DTASLMADEFGV
-253 KAELDVPQTEEEA
+253 KVELEVPQSEEEA

-276 SLVTRPPVVTV
+276 TLVTRPPVVTV

-299 DAIRQSKV
+299 DAIRETKV

-321 YSINIKGKKIVFLDT
+321 YSINVKGKKVVFLDT

-383 IIVAINKIDKPEA
+383 IIVAINKIDRPEA
-396 NIDRIYQELAD
+396 NIERIYQELAD

-490 GTSCGKI
+490 GTACGKI

-503 NGKGIMKATP
+503 NGKGIMKASP

-522 SEVPEAGELFYAVE
+522 SEVPEAGEFFYAVE

-589 GSIEAISSSLVKLS
+589 GSIEAISSSLTKLS
-603 NEEVKVSVI
+603 NDEVKVSVI

-618 ISESDIMLASASN
+618 ISESDVMLASASN

-637 NVRPNNGAMSLAD
+637 NVRPNNGAMDLANAE
-650 SENIEVKTYRVI
+650 SIEVKTYRVI
-662 YDIIED
+662 YDIIDD
-668 IKSAV
+668 IKNAV
-673 KGMLKPKTKEIVLG
+673 KGMLKPKTKETVLG

-735 LKRFKDDAKEVASGY
+735 LKRFKDDAKEVATGY
-750 EAGLGLDGYNDIKEG
+750 EAGLGLDNYNDVKEG
-765 DEMEAYTIEEIKA
+765 DEMEAYIIEEIKA

>member
-16 TKDLLD
+16 TKELLD

-53 DKIVVK
+53 DKVAVK
-59 AKAKKKINKTEE
+59 ERPKKKIRKAKEDTESIDKNANKVKKS
-71 DIDAKFKKTN
+71 AKPEAKKTN
-81 KQKKSLKTE
+81 VKENRRE
-90 EKKAEPKQSQASKS
+90 EAK
-104 SKESINTGTNKNKN
+104 KESAENNNQARNKKNKN
-118 KQANKQANKEA
+118 NK
-129 NKEAKNNNTSD
+129 
-140 NKNNT
+140 
-145 NKNKDNNKYNNNNNN
+145 NNNNNN
-160 NNNKNYKNNKNKQK
+160 NNNNQANNKKGKKNRQNNK
-174 ANKNDKPVEEA
+174 KNDNKAQEV
-185 KEEKQESKKQKDE
+185 KEEKQEAKKAKDE
-198 IVYISDPIIVKDLAE
+198 VVYIQDPIIVKDLAE
-213 KLGVAVNQLITK
+213 KLGIGVNELITK
-225 LIMLGVMA
+225 LIMLGLML
-233 NQNQSIDF
+233 NQNQSVDF
-241 DTASLMAEEFGV
+241 DTASLMADEFGV
-253 KAELDVPQTEEEA
+253 KVELEVPQSEEEA

-276 SLVTRPPVVTV
+276 TLVTRPPVVTV

-299 DAIRQSKV
+299 DAIRETKV

-321 YSINIKGKKIVFLDT
+321 YSINVKGKKVVFLDT

-383 IIVAINKIDKPEA
+383 IIVAINKIDRPEA
-396 NIDRIYQELAD
+396 NIERIYQELAD

-490 GTSCGKI
+490 GTACGKI

-503 NGKGIMKATP
+503 NGKGIMKAAP

-522 SEVPEAGELFYAVE
+522 SEVPEAGEFFYAVE
-536 SEKKARAIADMR
+536 SEKKARVIADMR

-589 GSIEAISSSLVKLS
+589 GSIEAISSSLTKLS
-603 NEEVKVSVI
+603 NDEVKVSVI

-618 ISESDIMLASASN
+618 ISESDVMLASASN

-637 NVRPNNGAMSLAD
+637 NVRPNNGAMDLANAE
-650 SENIEVKTYRVI
+650 SIEVKTYRVI
-662 YDIIED
+662 YDIIDD
-668 IKSAV
+668 IKNAV
-673 KGMLKPKTKEIVLG
+673 KGMLKPKTKETVLG

-735 LKRFKDDAKEVASGY
+735 LKRFKDDAKEVATGY
-750 EAGLGLDGYNDIKEG
+750 EAGLGLDNYNDVKEG
-765 DEMEAYTIEEIKA
+765 DEMEAYIIEEIKA